1 MHTKILGFDIGIAS
15 IGWAFV
21 ENGELRDCGVRIF
34 TKAENPKTGDS
45 LALPRREARSTRKR
59 LSRRKSRL
67 EMLKRLLAKEWGL
80 CYQDYISADGELPKA
95 FSGTNLTN
103 PYALRYEALERALSK
118 EELARVILHIAKHR
132 GYSNNNTRLVGN
144 DESKKKEQGKIQ
156 KALQEN
162 SLKVAKYRTI
172 GEYFYKEF
180 CEVWIGD
187 QWIPCKEVRD
197 KSTESAANGEV
208 GNTMAE
214 SLVIKNPHH
223 AFGAKVRAI
232 KPIRNKSGAYE
243 NCMLQADL
251 YRELELIFAR
261 QKELGFPKIGDSQSG
276 QFLGDCAKQ
285 MRDCTKQETHKKG
298 ARFSLT
304 KEFLDE
310 IFQIAFYRRPL
321 KDFSHL
327 VGKCTFYPD
336 EFRAP
341 KCSLSAVEFITL
353 SKTINV
359 LTYISKESGEVYS
372 KGQYKQMLDSV
383 FKAVCEKGSLSFAQ
397 LRKILHIDERIRF
410 KEVDYMARKSK
421 NTNGD
426 STHKQKTSNPET
438 KKFIEHKNLKKFC
451 EILGAIAGDR
461 ALADSI
467 ARDMTLIKD
476 EEELAKKLR
485 TYRRLS
491 EEQIAQLMP
500 MDFSGHINLS
510 LKALS
515 EILPFMREGMRYDEA
530 CKLAGLKAR
539 HNDKKS
545 KFLPPFCE
553 SIYADE
559 LTNPVVHRAIAEYRK
574 ILNALIAKYG
584 SVHKIHIE
592 LTRDVGK
599 NFQEREKYKKEI
611 ESNHQAR
618 VQAMQECEKLGLTLS
633 EGNILKLRLFRE
645 QNEICVYSG
654 RKITLANLKEQGAL
668 EIDHILPYSRSSDD
682 SYMNKV
688 LVFTNENQNK
698 GNKTPY
704 EAFGGDSQK
713 WGEIESLALRSGY
726 PKKKAKRILDKGF
739 GDREAGFKSRNIVD
753 SGYIARLIANYT
765 KEYLKFLPLD
775 SHENTALI
783 AGEKDSKIHV
793 EAVKGMLTATMRHFW
808 GLGSKNRYEHTHHAI
823 DAIIIAYINAAMI
836 QRFSQFRQNQ
846 ESLKARFY
854 AKELAKEE
862 FKTQRAFFEPFS
874 GFREQVLA
882 KVGQIFVSRP
892 PRKRARGALHE
903 ETFYQEQNGKL
914 FYWQRKSEQEIA
926 EEQKGLPEK
935 EWKQISKYK
944 KKFSKRD
951 YGSSEG
957 VKKALALGKIRQIGT
972 KIVVNGPMVRVDIF
986 KHKKSGRFYAVPIY
1000 TMDFALGI
1008 LPNKAVVSGKDN
1020 DRIIKDW
1027 LEMDSNYEFCFSLF
1041 KDDLIE
1047 VQKRDMEK
1055 PELAYFVSLDA
1066 SDGRIKVRHHCNDI
1080 TKINEN
1086 QKKLFSEAI
1095 EKEVVGRGSIQNLKV
1110 FKKYKVSP
1118 LGEIKEAKY
1127 EPRQPI
1133 ALKTSPKKHR
1143 KQNNAQ

>member
-21 ENGELRDCGVRIF
+21 ENGELKDCGVRIF

-45 LALPRREARSTRKR
+45 LAMPRREARSVRRR
-59 LSRRKSRL
+59 LARRKGRL
-67 EMLKRLLAKEWGL
+67 ETLKRLLAKEWDL
-80 CYQDYISADGELPKA
+80 CYEDYIAADGELPKA
-95 FSGTNLTN
+95 FMGKNLNN
-103 PYALRYEALERALSK
+103 PYVLRYEALQRILSK
-118 EELARVILHIAKHR
+118 EEFARVVLHIAKHR
-132 GYSNNNTRLVGN
+132 GYGN
-144 DESKKKEQGKIQ
+144 KNAKMTKSEDSKREQGKILS
-156 KALQEN
+156 ALATN
-162 SLKVAKYRTI
+162 ASAIARYRTV

-180 CEVWIGD
+180 CEV
-187 QWIPCKEVRD
+187 
-197 KSTESAANGEV
+197 
-208 GNTMAE
+208 
-214 SLVIKNPHH
+214 IKNPQ
-223 AFGAKVRAI
+223 GLNTNEYCTQPKVRVL
-232 KPIRNKSGAYE
+232 KPIRNKGGEYT
-243 NCMLQADL
+243 NCILQEDL
-251 YRELELIFAR
+251 QRGLRCIFEH
-261 QKELGFPKIGDSQSG
+261 QKGFGFPITQEFQDKI
-276 QFLGDCAKQ
+276 
-285 MRDCTKQETHKKG
+285 
-298 ARFSLT
+298 
-304 KEFLDE
+304 
-310 IFQIAFYRRPL
+310 L
-321 KDFSHL
+321 KIFSHL

-372 KGQYKQMLDSV
+372 KGQYEQMLDSV

-421 NTNGD
+421 NTSGD

-451 EILGAIAGDR
+451 EILGAIVGDR

-476 EEELAKKLR
+476 EEGLAKKLR

-611 ESNHQAR
+611 ESNYKAR

-668 EIDHILPYSRSSDD
+668 EIDHIWPYSRSSDD

-783 AGEKDSKIHV
+783 TGEKDSKIHV

-808 GLGSKNRYEHTHHAI
+808 GLGSKNRYEHTHHAV

-846 ESLKARFY
+846 ESLRARFY

-862 FKTQRAFFEPFS
+862 FKTQRAFFEPFR

-903 ETFYQEQNGKL
+903 ETFYSIDDKKLSETYGGK
-914 FYWQRKSEQEIA
+914 
-926 EEQKGLPEK
+926 
-935 EWKQISKYK
+935 
-944 KKFSKRD
+944 
-951 YGSSEG
+951 EG
-957 VKKALALGKIRQIGT
+957 VQRALSLGKIRQIGT
-972 KIVVNGPMVRVDIF
+972 KIVANGPMVRVDF
-986 KHKKSGRFYAVPIY
+986 
-1000 TMDFALGI
+1000 
-1008 LPNKAVVSGKDN
+1008 
-1020 DRIIKDW
+1020 
-1027 LEMDSNYEFCFSLF
+1027 
-1041 KDDLIE
+1041 
-1047 VQKRDMEK
+1047 
-1055 PELAYFVSLDA
+1055 
-1066 SDGRIKVRHHCNDI
+1066 
-1080 TKINEN
+1080 
-1086 QKKLFSEAI
+1086 
-1095 EKEVVGRGSIQNLKV
+1095 
-1110 FKKYKVSP
+1110 
-1118 LGEIKEAKY
+1118 
-1127 EPRQPI
+1127 
-1133 ALKTSPKKHR
+1133 
-1143 KQNNAQ
+1143 

>member
-1 MHTKILGFDIGIAS
+1 MKILVFDIGIAS

-21 ENGELRDCGVRIF
+21 ENGELRDCGARIF

-45 LALPRREARSTRKR
+45 LAMPRREARSVRRR
-59 LSRRKSRL
+59 LARRKGRL
-67 EMLKRLLAKEWGL
+67 ETLKRLLAKEWDL
-80 CYQDYISADGELPKA
+80 CYEDYIAADGELPKA
-95 FSGTNLTN
+95 FMGKNLNN
-103 PYALRYEALERALSK
+103 PYVLRYEALQRLLSK
-118 EELARVILHIAKHR
+118 EELVRVVLHIAKHR
-132 GYSNNNTRLVGN
+132 GYGN
-144 DESKKKEQGKIQ
+144 KNAKITKSEESKREQGKILS
-156 KALQEN
+156 ALATN
-162 SLKVAKYRTI
+162 ASAIARYRTV

-180 CEVWIGD
+180 CEVIKKPQGL
-187 QWIPCKEVRD
+187 
-197 KSTESAANGEV
+197 STNEHY
-208 GNTMAE
+208 TQ
-214 SLVIKNPHH
+214 P
-223 AFGAKVRAI
+223 KVRVL
-232 KPIRNKSGAYE
+232 KPIRNKGGEYT
-243 NCMLQADL
+243 NCILQEDL
-251 YRELELIFAR
+251 QRELRCIFEH
-261 QKELGFPKIGDSQSG
+261 QKGFGFPITQEFQDKI
-276 QFLGDCAKQ
+276 LK
-285 MRDCTKQETHKKG
+285 
-298 ARFSLT
+298 
-304 KEFLDE
+304 
-310 IFQIAFYRRPL
+310 IAFYQRPL

-372 KGQYKQMLDSV
+372 KGQYEQMLDSV

-451 EILGAIAGDR
+451 EILSEIAGDR

-530 CKLAGLKAR
+530 CKLAGLKVR

-611 ESNHQAR
+611 ESNYKAR

-633 EGNILKLRLFRE
+633 EGNILKLRLFME
-645 QNEICVYSG
+645 QNGICVYSG

-739 GDREAGFKSRNIVD
+739 GDREAGFKRRNIVD

-903 ETFYQEQNGKL
+903 ETFYSIDDKKLSETYGGK
-914 FYWQRKSEQEIA
+914 
-926 EEQKGLPEK
+926 
-935 EWKQISKYK
+935 
-944 KKFSKRD
+944 
-951 YGSSEG
+951 EG
-957 VKKALALGKIRQIGT
+957 VQRALSLGKIRQIGT
-972 KIVVNGPMVRVDIF
+972 KIVANGPMVRVDIF
-986 KHKKSGRFYAVPIY
+986 KHKQSGRFYAVPIY

-1008 LPNKAVVSGKDN
+1008 LPNKAVVSGKDK

-1041 KDDLIE
+1041 KDDVIE

-1055 PELAYFVSLDA
+1055 PELAYFVSLNTSSA
-1066 SDGRIKVRHHCNDI
+1066 SIALVKHDNKFE
-1080 TKINEN
+1080 TLTSN
-1086 QKKLFSEAI
+1086 QAKLFSNA
-1095 EKEVVGRGSIQNLKV
+1095 KEHNVIVESLGIQNLKV

>member
-1 MHTKILGFDIGIAS
+1 MKILGFDIGIAS

-45 LALPRREARSTRKR
+45 LAMPRREARSVRRR
-59 LSRRKSRL
+59 LARRKGRL
-67 EMLKRLLAKEWGL
+67 ETLKRLLAKEWDL
-80 CYQDYISADGELPKA
+80 CYEDYIAADGELPKA
-95 FSGTNLTN
+95 FMGTNLNN
-103 PYALRYEALERALSK
+103 PYVLRYEALQRILSK

-132 GYSNNNTRLVGN
+132 GYGNKNTKMTKSE
-144 DESKKKEQGKIQ
+144 DSKREQGKILS
-156 KALQEN
+156 ALATN
-162 SLKVAKYRTI
+162 ASAIAHYRTV

-180 CEVWIGD
+180 CEV
-187 QWIPCKEVRD
+187 
-197 KSTESAANGEV
+197 
-208 GNTMAE
+208 
-214 SLVIKNPHH
+214 IKNPQGLNTNEHCIQS
-223 AFGAKVRAI
+223 KVRVL
-232 KPIRNKSGAYE
+232 KPIRNKGGEYT
-243 NCMLQADL
+243 NCILQEDL
-251 YRELELIFAR
+251 QRELRCIFEY
-261 QKELGFPKIGDSQSG
+261 QKGFGFPITQEFQDKI
-276 QFLGDCAKQ
+276 LK
-285 MRDCTKQETHKKG
+285 
-298 ARFSLT
+298 
-304 KEFLDE
+304 
-310 IFQIAFYRRPL
+310 IAFYQRPL

-372 KGQYKQMLDSV
+372 KGQYEQMLDSV

-451 EILGAIAGDR
+451 EILSEIAGDR

-476 EEELAKKLR
+476 EEELAQKLHG
-485 TYRRLS
+485 YGKFS
-491 EEQIAQLMP
+491 QEQITQLSALN
-500 MDFSGHINLS
+500 FSHHINLS

-515 EILPFMREGMRYDEA
+515 EILPSMREGMRYDEA
-530 CKLAGLKAR
+530 CQKAKLQAK

-611 ESNHQAR
+611 ESNYKAR

-645 QNEICVYSG
+645 QNERCVYSG

-739 GDREAGFKSRNIVD
+739 GDREAGFKRRNIVD

-808 GLGSKNRYEHTHHAI
+808 GLGSKNRYEHTHHAV

-903 ETFYQEQNGKL
+903 ETFYSIDDKKLSETYGGK
-914 FYWQRKSEQEIA
+914 
-926 EEQKGLPEK
+926 
-935 EWKQISKYK
+935 
-944 KKFSKRD
+944 
-951 YGSSEG
+951 EG
-957 VKKALALGKIRQIGT
+957 VQRALSLGKIRQIGT
-972 KIVVNGPMVRVDIF
+972 KIVANGPMVRVDIF
-986 KHKKSGRFYAVPIY
+986 KHKQSGRFYAVPIY

-1008 LPNKAVVSGKDN
+1008 LPNKAVVSGKDTKSKV
-1020 DRIIKDW
+1020 IKDW
-1027 LEMDSNYEFCFSLF
+1027 LEMDSCYEFCFSLF

-1086 QKKLFSEAI
+1086 QKNLFSEAI

>member
-1 MHTKILGFDIGIAS
+1 MKILGFDIGIAS

-21 ENGELRDCGVRIF
+21 ENGELKDCGVRIF

-45 LALPRREARSTRKR
+45 LAMPRREARSVRRR
-59 LSRRKSRL
+59 LARRKGRL
-67 EMLKRLLAKEWGL
+67 ETLKRLLAKEWDL
-80 CYQDYISADGELPKA
+80 CYEDYIAADGELPKA
-95 FSGTNLTN
+95 FMGKNLNN
-103 PYALRYEALERALSK
+103 PYVLRYEALQRLLSK
-118 EELARVILHIAKHR
+118 EELVRVVLHIAKHR
-132 GYSNNNTRLVGN
+132 GYGN
-144 DESKKKEQGKIQ
+144 KNAKITKSEESKREQGKILS
-156 KALQEN
+156 ALATN
-162 SLKVAKYRTI
+162 ASAIARYRTV

-180 CEVWIGD
+180 CEV
-187 QWIPCKEVRD
+187 
-197 KSTESAANGEV
+197 
-208 GNTMAE
+208 
-214 SLVIKNPHH
+214 IKNPQGLSTNEHYTQS
-223 AFGAKVRAI
+223 KVRVL
-232 KPIRNKSGAYE
+232 KPIRNKGGEYT
-243 NCMLQADL
+243 NCILQEDL
-251 YRELELIFAR
+251 QRELRCIFEH
-261 QKELGFPKIGDSQSG
+261 QKGFGFPITQEFQDKI
-276 QFLGDCAKQ
+276 LK
-285 MRDCTKQETHKKG
+285 
-298 ARFSLT
+298 
-304 KEFLDE
+304 
-310 IFQIAFYRRPL
+310 IAFYQRSL

-327 VGKCTFYPD
+327 VGKCTFYSD
-336 EFRAP
+336 EPRAP
-341 KCSLSAVEFITL
+341 KFSLSAIEFITKA
-353 SKTINV
+353 KTIN
-359 LTYISKESGEVYS
+359 LLASIAKESGEVWD
-372 KGQYKQMLDSV
+372 KEQWRERLDSV
-383 FKAVCEKGSLSFAQ
+383 FNAVCERGNLTFAQ
-397 LRKILHIDERIRF
+397 MRKILKIDERIQF
-410 KEVDYMARKSK
+410 KEVDYTAK
-421 NTNGD
+421 
-426 STHKQKTSNPET
+426 NPEN
-438 KKFIEHKNLKKFC
+438 KKFVEFKNLKKFC
-451 EILGAIAGDR
+451 EILSEIAGDR

-476 EEELAKKLR
+476 EEKLAQKLR
-485 TYRRLS
+485 GYGKFS
-491 EEQIAQLMP
+491 QEQITQLSAL
-500 MDFSGHINLS
+500 DFSHHINLS

-611 ESNHQAR
+611 ESNYKAR

-633 EGNILKLRLFRE
+633 EGNILKLRLFME
-645 QNEICVYSG
+645 QNGICVYSG

-753 SGYIARLIANYT
+753 SGYIVRLIANYT

-793 EAVKGMLTATMRHFW
+793 EAVKGMLTAAMRHFW

-874 GFREQVLA
+874 GFRERVLA

-903 ETFYQEQNGKL
+903 ETFYSIDDKKLSETYGGK
-914 FYWQRKSEQEIA
+914 
-926 EEQKGLPEK
+926 
-935 EWKQISKYK
+935 
-944 KKFSKRD
+944 
-951 YGSSEG
+951 EG
-957 VKKALALGKIRQIGT
+957 VQRALSLGKIRQIGT
-972 KIVVNGPMVRVDIF
+972 KIVANGPMVRVDIF

-1055 PELAYFVSLDA
+1055 PELAYFVSLNTSSA
-1066 SDGRIKVRHHCNDI
+1066 SIALVKHDNKFE
-1080 TKINEN
+1080 TLTSN
-1086 QKKLFSEAI
+1086 QAKLFSNA
-1095 EKEVVGRGSIQNLKV
+1095 KENNVIAEGLGIQNLKV

>member
-1 MHTKILGFDIGIAS
+1 M
-15 IGWAFV
+15 
-21 ENGELRDCGVRIF
+21 
-34 TKAENPKTGDS
+34 
-45 LALPRREARSTRKR
+45 
-59 LSRRKSRL
+59 
-67 EMLKRLLAKEWGL
+67 
-80 CYQDYISADGELPKA
+80 
-95 FSGTNLTN
+95 
-103 PYALRYEALERALSK
+103 
-118 EELARVILHIAKHR
+118 
-132 GYSNNNTRLVGN
+132 
-144 DESKKKEQGKIQ
+144 
-156 KALQEN
+156 
-162 SLKVAKYRTI
+162 
-172 GEYFYKEF
+172 
-180 CEVWIGD
+180 
-187 QWIPCKEVRD
+187 
-197 KSTESAANGEV
+197 
-208 GNTMAE
+208 
-214 SLVIKNPHH
+214 
-223 AFGAKVRAI
+223 
-232 KPIRNKSGAYE
+232 
-243 NCMLQADL
+243 
-251 YRELELIFAR
+251 
-261 QKELGFPKIGDSQSG
+261 
-276 QFLGDCAKQ
+276 
-285 MRDCTKQETHKKG
+285 
-298 ARFSLT
+298 
-304 KEFLDE
+304 
-310 IFQIAFYRRPL
+310 
-321 KDFSHL
+321 
-327 VGKCTFYPD
+327 
-336 EFRAP
+336 
-341 KCSLSAVEFITL
+341 
-353 SKTINV
+353 
-359 LTYISKESGEVYS
+359 
-372 KGQYKQMLDSV
+372 
-383 FKAVCEKGSLSFAQ
+383 
-397 LRKILHIDERIRF
+397 RKILKIDERIQF
-410 KEVDYMARKSK
+410 KEVDYTAK
-421 NTNGD
+421 
-426 STHKQKTSNPET
+426 NPEN
-438 KKFIEHKNLKKFC
+438 KKFVEFKNLKKFC
-451 EILGAIAGDR
+451 EILGAIIGDR

-476 EEELAKKLR
+476 EEKLAQKLR
-485 TYRRLS
+485 GYGKFS
-491 EEQIAQLMP
+491 QEQITQLSALN
-500 MDFSGHINLS
+500 FSHHINLS

-530 CKLAGLKAR
+530 CQEAKLQAK

-545 KFLPPFCE
+545 KFLPPFCG

-584 SVHKIHIE
+584 NVHKIHIE

-611 ESNHQAR
+611 ESNYKAR

-633 EGNILKLRLFRE
+633 EGNILKLRLFME
-645 QNEICVYSG
+645 QNERCVYSG

-903 ETFYQEQNGKL
+903 ETFYSIDDKKLSETYGGK
-914 FYWQRKSEQEIA
+914 
-926 EEQKGLPEK
+926 
-935 EWKQISKYK
+935 
-944 KKFSKRD
+944 
-951 YGSSEG
+951 EG
-957 VKKALALGKIRQIGT
+957 VQRALSLGKIRQIGT
-972 KIVVNGPMVRVDIF
+972 KIVANGPMVRVDIF

-1008 LPNKAVVSGKDN
+1008 LPNKAVVSGKDK

-1041 KDDLIE
+1041 KDDVIE
-1047 VQKRDMEK
+1047 VQKKDMEK
-1055 PELAYFVSLDA
+1055 PELAYFVSLNTSSA
-1066 SDGRIKVRHHCNDI
+1066 SIALVKHDNKFE
-1080 TKINEN
+1080 TLTSN
-1086 QKKLFSEAI
+1086 QAKLFSNA
-1095 EKEVVGRGSIQNLKV
+1095 KENNVIAESLGIQNLKV

>member
-1 MHTKILGFDIGIAS
+1 MKILGFDIGIAS

-21 ENGELRDCGVRIF
+21 ENGELKDCGVRIF

-45 LALPRREARSTRKR
+45 LAMPRREARSVRRR
-59 LSRRKSRL
+59 LARRKGRL
-67 EMLKRLLAKEWGL
+67 ETLKRLLAKEWDL
-80 CYQDYISADGELPKA
+80 CYEDYIAADGELPKA
-95 FSGTNLTN
+95 FMGKNLNN
-103 PYALRYEALERALSK
+103 PYVLRYEALQRLLSK

-132 GYSNNNTRLVGN
+132 GYGN
-144 DESKKKEQGKIQ
+144 KNAKITKSEESKRGQGKILS
-156 KALQEN
+156 ALATN
-162 SLKVAKYRTI
+162 ASAIAHYRTV

-180 CEVWIGD
+180 CEVIKKPQD
-187 QWIPCKEVRD
+187 L
-197 KSTESAANGEV
+197 STNEHY
-208 GNTMAE
+208 TQ
-214 SLVIKNPHH
+214 P
-223 AFGAKVRAI
+223 KVRVL
-232 KPIRNKSGAYE
+232 KPIRNKGGEYT
-243 NCMLQADL
+243 NCILQEDL
-251 YRELELIFAR
+251 QRELRCIFEH
-261 QKELGFPKIGDSQSG
+261 QKGFGFPITQEFQDKI
-276 QFLGDCAKQ
+276 LK
-285 MRDCTKQETHKKG
+285 
-298 ARFSLT
+298 
-304 KEFLDE
+304 
-310 IFQIAFYRRPL
+310 IAFYQRSL

-336 EFRAP
+336 EPRAP
-341 KCSLSAVEFITL
+341 KFSLSAIEFIT
-353 SKTINV
+353 KAKAIN
-359 LTYISKESGEVYS
+359 LLASIAKESGEVWD
-372 KGQYKQMLDSV
+372 KEQWRERLDFV
-383 FKAVCEKGSLSFAQ
+383 FSAVCERGNLTFAQ
-397 LRKILHIDERIRF
+397 MRKILKIDERIQF

-451 EILGAIAGDR
+451 EILGAIVGDR

-530 CKLAGLKAR
+530 CKLAGLKVR

-599 NFQEREKYKKEI
+599 NFQEREKYKKDI
-611 ESNHQAR
+611 ESNYKAR

-633 EGNILKLRLFRE
+633 EGNILKLRLFME
-645 QNEICVYSG
+645 QNGICVYSG

-739 GDREAGFKSRNIVD
+739 GDREAGFKRRNIVD

-808 GLGSKNRYEHTHHAI
+808 GLGSKNRYEHTHHAV

-862 FKTQRAFFEPFS
+862 FKTQRAFFEPFR

-882 KVGQIFVSRP
+882 KVGKIFVSRP

-903 ETFYQEQNGKL
+903 ETFYSIDDKKLSETYGGK
-914 FYWQRKSEQEIA
+914 
-926 EEQKGLPEK
+926 
-935 EWKQISKYK
+935 
-944 KKFSKRD
+944 
-951 YGSSEG
+951 EG
-957 VKKALALGKIRQIGT
+957 VQRALSLGKIRQIGT
-972 KIVVNGPMVRVDIF
+972 KIVANGPMVRVDIF

-1008 LPNKAVVSGKDN
+1008 LPNKAVVSGKDTKSKV
-1020 DRIIKDW
+1020 IKDW

-1047 VQKRDMEK
+1047 VQKSDMEK

>member
-1 MHTKILGFDIGIAS
+1 MKILGFDIGITS

-45 LALPRREARSTRKR
+45 LAMPRREARSVRRR
-59 LSRRKSRL
+59 LARRKGRL
-67 EMLKRLLAKEWGL
+67 ETLKRLLAKEWDL
-80 CYQDYISADGELPKA
+80 CYEDYIAADGELPKA
-95 FSGTNLTN
+95 FMGKNLNN
-103 PYALRYEALERALSK
+103 PYVLRYEALQRILSK
-118 EELARVILHIAKHR
+118 EEFARVVLHIAKHR
-132 GYSNNNTRLVGN
+132 GYGNKNTKMTKSE
-144 DESKKKEQGKIQ
+144 ESKREQGKILS
-156 KALQEN
+156 ALATN
-162 SLKVAKYRTI
+162 ASAIAHYRTV

-180 CEVWIGD
+180 CEV
-187 QWIPCKEVRD
+187 
-197 KSTESAANGEV
+197 
-208 GNTMAE
+208 
-214 SLVIKNPHH
+214 IKNPQGLNTNEHCIQS
-223 AFGAKVRAI
+223 KVRVL
-232 KPIRNKSGAYE
+232 KPIRNKGGEYT
-243 NCMLQADL
+243 NCILQEDL
-251 YRELELIFAR
+251 QRELRCIFEY
-261 QKELGFPKIGDSQSG
+261 QKGFGFPITQEFQDKI
-276 QFLGDCAKQ
+276 LK
-285 MRDCTKQETHKKG
+285 
-298 ARFSLT
+298 
-304 KEFLDE
+304 
-310 IFQIAFYRRPL
+310 IAFYQRPL

-372 KGQYKQMLDSV
+372 KGQYEQMLDSV
-383 FKAVCEKGSLSFAQ
+383 FNAVCEKGSLSFVQ

-421 NTNGD
+421 NTSGD

-451 EILGAIAGDR
+451 EILSEIAGDR

-467 ARDMTLIKD
+467 ARDITLIKD
-476 EEELAKKLR
+476 EEKLAQKLR
-485 TYRRLS
+485 GYGKFS
-491 EEQIAQLMP
+491 QEQITQLSAL
-500 MDFSGHINLS
+500 DFSHHINLS

-611 ESNHQAR
+611 ESNYKAR

-903 ETFYQEQNGKL
+903 ETFYSIDDKKLSETYGGKKGV
-914 FYWQRKSEQEIA
+914 QR
-926 EEQKGLPEK
+926 
-935 EWKQISKYK
+935 
-944 KKFSKRD
+944 
-951 YGSSEG
+951 
-957 VKKALALGKIRQIGT
+957 ALSLGKIRQIGT
-972 KIVVNGPMVRVDIF
+972 KIMANGPMVRVDIF
-986 KHKKSGRFYAVPIY
+986 KHKQSGRFYAVPIY

-1027 LEMDSNYEFCFSLF
+1027 LEMDSCYEFCFSLF

-1086 QKKLFSEAI
+1086 QKNLFSEAI

>member
-1 MHTKILGFDIGIAS
+1 MKILGFDIGIAS

-45 LALPRREARSTRKR
+45 LAMPRREARSVRRR
-59 LSRRKSRL
+59 LARRKGRL
-67 EMLKRLLAKEWGL
+67 ETLKRLLAKEWDL
-80 CYQDYISADGELPKA
+80 CYEDYIAADGELPKA
-95 FSGTNLTN
+95 FMGKNLNN
-103 PYALRYEALERALSK
+103 PYVLRYEALQRLLSK
-118 EELARVILHIAKHR
+118 EDLARVILHIAKHR
-132 GYSNNNTRLVGN
+132 GYGN
-144 DESKKKEQGKIQ
+144 KNAKITKSEESKREQGKILS
-156 KALQEN
+156 ALATN
-162 SLKVAKYRTI
+162 ASAIARYRTV

-180 CEVWIGD
+180 CEV
-187 QWIPCKEVRD
+187 
-197 KSTESAANGEV
+197 
-208 GNTMAE
+208 
-214 SLVIKNPHH
+214 IKNPQ
-223 AFGAKVRAI
+223 GLNTNENCTQPKVRVL
-232 KPIRNKSGAYE
+232 KPIRNKGGEYT
-243 NCMLQADL
+243 NCILQEDL
-251 YRELELIFAR
+251 QRELRCIFEH
-261 QKELGFPKIGDSQSG
+261 QKGFGFPITQEFQDKI
-276 QFLGDCAKQ
+276 LK
-285 MRDCTKQETHKKG
+285 
-298 ARFSLT
+298 
-304 KEFLDE
+304 
-310 IFQIAFYRRPL
+310 IAFYQRSL

-336 EFRAP
+336 EPRAP
-341 KCSLSAVEFITL
+341 KFSLSAIEFIV
-353 SKTINV
+353 KAKVIN
-359 LTYISKESGEVYS
+359 LLASIAKESGEVWD
-372 KGQYKQMLDSV
+372 KEQWRERLDSV
-383 FKAVCEKGSLSFAQ
+383 FSAVCERVNLTFAQ
-397 LRKILHIDERIRF
+397 MRKILKIDERIQF
-410 KEVDYMARKSK
+410 KEVDYTAK
-421 NTNGD
+421 
-426 STHKQKTSNPET
+426 NPEN
-438 KKFIEHKNLKKFC
+438 KKFVEFKNLKKFC
-451 EILGAIAGDR
+451 EILGAIVGDR

-467 ARDMTLIKD
+467 ARDITLTKD
-476 EEELAKKLR
+476 EEKLAQKLR
-485 TYRRLS
+485 GYGKFS
-491 EEQIAQLMP
+491 QEQITQLGALN
-500 MDFSGHINLS
+500 FSHHINLS

-530 CKLAGLKAR
+530 CQEAKLQAK
-539 HNDKKS
+539 HNDEKS

-584 SVHKIHIE
+584 SVHKIYIE

-611 ESNHQAR
+611 ESNYKAR

-633 EGNILKLRLFRE
+633 KGNILKLRLFME
-645 QNEICVYSG
+645 QNGICVYSG

-808 GLGSKNRYEHTHHAI
+808 GLGSKNRYEHTHHAV

-862 FKTQRAFFEPFS
+862 FKTQRAFFEPFR

-903 ETFYQEQNGKL
+903 ETFYSIDDKKLSETYGGK
-914 FYWQRKSEQEIA
+914 
-926 EEQKGLPEK
+926 
-935 EWKQISKYK
+935 
-944 KKFSKRD
+944 
-951 YGSSEG
+951 EG
-957 VKKALALGKIRQIGT
+957 VQRALSLGKIRQIGT
-972 KIVVNGPMVRVDIF
+972 KIVANGPMVRVDIF

-1008 LPNKAVVSGKDN
+1008 LPNKAVVSGKDTKSKV
-1020 DRIIKDW
+1020 IKDW

-1086 QKKLFSEAI
+1086 QKNLFSEAI

>member
-1 MHTKILGFDIGIAS
+1 MKILGFDIGIAS

-45 LALPRREARSTRKR
+45 LAMPRREARSVRRR
-59 LSRRKSRL
+59 LARRKGRL
-67 EMLKRLLAKEWGL
+67 ETLKRLLAKEWDL
-80 CYQDYISADGELPKA
+80 CYEDYIAADGELPKA
-95 FSGTNLTN
+95 FMGKNLNN
-103 PYALRYEALERALSK
+103 PYVLRYEALQRLLSK
-118 EELARVILHIAKHR
+118 EELVRVVLHIAKHR
-132 GYSNNNTRLVGN
+132 GYGN
-144 DESKKKEQGKIQ
+144 KNAKITKSEESKREQGKILS
-156 KALQEN
+156 ALATN
-162 SLKVAKYRTI
+162 VSAIARYRTV

-180 CEVWIGD
+180 CEV
-187 QWIPCKEVRD
+187 
-197 KSTESAANGEV
+197 
-208 GNTMAE
+208 
-214 SLVIKNPHH
+214 IKNPQ
-223 AFGAKVRAI
+223 GLNTNENCTQPKVRVL
-232 KPIRNKSGAYE
+232 KPIRNKGGEYT
-243 NCMLQADL
+243 NCILQEDL
-251 YRELELIFAR
+251 QRELRCIFEH
-261 QKELGFPKIGDSQSG
+261 QKGFGFPITQEFQDKI
-276 QFLGDCAKQ
+276 LK
-285 MRDCTKQETHKKG
+285 
-298 ARFSLT
+298 
-304 KEFLDE
+304 
-310 IFQIAFYRRPL
+310 IAFYQRPL

-336 EFRAP
+336 EPRAP
-341 KCSLSAVEFITL
+341 KFSLSAIEFIT
-353 SKTINV
+353 KAKAIN
-359 LTYISKESGEVYS
+359 LFASIAKESGEVWD
-372 KGQYKQMLDSV
+372 KEQWRERLDSV
-383 FKAVCEKGSLSFAQ
+383 FNAVCEKGSLSFAQ

-410 KEVDYMARKSK
+410 KEVDYTAK
-421 NTNGD
+421 
-426 STHKQKTSNPET
+426 NPEN
-438 KKFIEHKNLKKFC
+438 KKFVEFKNLKKFC

-467 ARDMTLIKD
+467 ARDMTLVKD
-476 EEELAKKLR
+476 EEKLAQKLR
-485 TYRRLS
+485 GYGKFS
-491 EEQIAQLMP
+491 QEQIMQLSAL
-500 MDFSGHINLS
+500 DFSHHINLS

-515 EILPFMREGMRYDEA
+515 EILSFMREGMRYDEA

-584 SVHKIHIE
+584 SAHKIHIE

-611 ESNHQAR
+611 GSNYKAR

-793 EAVKGMLTATMRHFW
+793 EAVNGMLTATMRHFW

-862 FKTQRAFFEPFS
+862 FKTQRAFFEPFR

-903 ETFYQEQNGKL
+903 ETFYSIDDKKLSETYGGK
-914 FYWQRKSEQEIA
+914 
-926 EEQKGLPEK
+926 
-935 EWKQISKYK
+935 
-944 KKFSKRD
+944 
-951 YGSSEG
+951 EG
-957 VKKALALGKIRQIGT
+957 VQRALSLGKIRQIGT
-972 KIVVNGPMVRVDIF
+972 KIVANGPMVRVDIF
-986 KHKKSGRFYAVPIY
+986 KHKQSGRFYAVPIY

>member
-1 MHTKILGFDIGIAS
+1 MKILGFDIGIAS

-21 ENGELRDCGVRIF
+21 ENGELKDCGVRIF

-45 LALPRREARSTRKR
+45 LAMPRREARSVRRR
-59 LSRRKSRL
+59 LARRKGRL
-67 EMLKRLLAKEWGL
+67 ETLKRLLAKEWDL
-80 CYQDYISADGELPKA
+80 CYEDYIAADGELPKA
-95 FSGTNLTN
+95 FIGKNLNN
-103 PYALRYEALERALSK
+103 PYVLRYEALQRLLSK
-118 EELARVILHIAKHR
+118 EELVRVVLHIAKHR
-132 GYSNNNTRLVGN
+132 GYGN
-144 DESKKKEQGKIQ
+144 KNAKITKSEESKREQGKILS
-156 KALQEN
+156 ALATN
-162 SLKVAKYRTI
+162 ASAIARYRTV

-180 CEVWIGD
+180 CEV
-187 QWIPCKEVRD
+187 
-197 KSTESAANGEV
+197 
-208 GNTMAE
+208 
-214 SLVIKNPHH
+214 IKNLQGLSTNEHYTQP
-223 AFGAKVRAI
+223 KVRVL
-232 KPIRNKSGAYE
+232 KPIRNKGGEYT
-243 NCMLQADL
+243 NCILQEDL
-251 YRELELIFAR
+251 QRELQCIFEH
-261 QKELGFPKIGDSQSG
+261 QKGFGFPITQEFQDKI
-276 QFLGDCAKQ
+276 LK
-285 MRDCTKQETHKKG
+285 
-298 ARFSLT
+298 
-304 KEFLDE
+304 
-310 IFQIAFYRRPL
+310 IAFYQRSL

-336 EFRAP
+336 EPRAP
-341 KCSLSAVEFITL
+341 KFSLSAIEFITKA
-353 SKTINV
+353 KTIN
-359 LTYISKESGEVYS
+359 LLASIAKESGEVWD
-372 KGQYKQMLDSV
+372 KEQWRERLDSV
-383 FKAVCEKGSLSFAQ
+383 FNAVCERGNLTFAQ
-397 LRKILHIDERIRF
+397 MRKILKIDERIQF
-410 KEVDYMARKSK
+410 KEVDYTAK
-421 NTNGD
+421 
-426 STHKQKTSNPET
+426 NPEN
-438 KKFIEHKNLKKFC
+438 KKFVEFKNLKKFC
-451 EILGAIAGDR
+451 EILGAIVGDR

-467 ARDMTLIKD
+467 ARDITLIKD
-476 EEELAKKLR
+476 EEELAQKLR
-485 TYRRLS
+485 GYGKFS
-491 EEQIAQLMP
+491 QEQITQLSALN
-500 MDFSGHINLS
+500 FSHHINLS

-611 ESNHQAR
+611 ESNYKAR

-633 EGNILKLRLFRE
+633 EGNILKLRLFME
-645 QNEICVYSG
+645 QNGICVYSG

-739 GDREAGFKSRNIVD
+739 GDREAGFKRRNIVD

-793 EAVKGMLTATMRHFW
+793 EAVNGMLTATMRHFW
-808 GLGSKNRYEHTHHAI
+808 GLGSKNRYEHTHHAV

-862 FKTQRAFFEPFS
+862 FKTQRAFFEPFR

-903 ETFYQEQNGKL
+903 ETFYSIDDKKLSETYGGK
-914 FYWQRKSEQEIA
+914 
-926 EEQKGLPEK
+926 
-935 EWKQISKYK
+935 
-944 KKFSKRD
+944 
-951 YGSSEG
+951 EG
-957 VKKALALGKIRQIGT
+957 VQRALSLGKIRQIGT
-972 KIVVNGPMVRVDIF
+972 KIVANGPMVRVDIF
-986 KHKKSGRFYAVPIY
+986 KHTQSGRFYAVPIY

-1008 LPNKAVVSGKDN
+1008 LPNKAVVSGKDK

-1086 QKKLFSEAI
+1086 QKNLFSEAI

>member
-1 MHTKILGFDIGIAS
+1 MKILGFDIGIAS

-21 ENGELRDCGVRIF
+21 ENGELKDCGVRIF

-45 LALPRREARSTRKR
+45 LAMPRREARSVRRR
-59 LSRRKSRL
+59 LARRKGRL
-67 EMLKRLLAKEWGL
+67 ETLKRLLAKEWDL
-80 CYQDYISADGELPKA
+80 CYEDYIAADGELPKA
-95 FSGTNLTN
+95 FMGKNLNN
-103 PYALRYEALERALSK
+103 PYVLRYEALQRLLSK
-118 EELARVILHIAKHR
+118 EELVRVVLHIAKHR
-132 GYSNNNTRLVGN
+132 GYGN
-144 DESKKKEQGKIQ
+144 KNAKITKSEESKREQGKILS
-156 KALQEN
+156 ALATN
-162 SLKVAKYRTI
+162 ASAIARYRTV

-180 CEVWIGD
+180 CEV
-187 QWIPCKEVRD
+187 
-197 KSTESAANGEV
+197 
-208 GNTMAE
+208 
-214 SLVIKNPHH
+214 IKNPQSLSTNEHYTQS
-223 AFGAKVRAI
+223 KVRVL
-232 KPIRNKSGAYE
+232 KPIRNKGGEYT
-243 NCMLQADL
+243 NCILQEDL
-251 YRELELIFAR
+251 QRELRCIFEH
-261 QKELGFPKIGDSQSG
+261 QKGFGFPITQEFQDKI
-276 QFLGDCAKQ
+276 LK
-285 MRDCTKQETHKKG
+285 
-298 ARFSLT
+298 
-304 KEFLDE
+304 
-310 IFQIAFYRRPL
+310 IAFYQRSL

-372 KGQYKQMLDSV
+372 KGQYEQMLDSV

-410 KEVDYMARKSK
+410 KEVDYTAK
-421 NTNGD
+421 NSEN
-426 STHKQKTSNPET
+426 
-438 KKFIEHKNLKKFC
+438 KKFVEFKNLKKFC
-451 EILGAIAGDR
+451 KILSEIAEDR

-476 EEELAKKLR
+476 EEKLAQKLR
-485 TYRRLS
+485 GYGKFS
-491 EEQIAQLMP
+491 QEQITQLSALN
-500 MDFSGHINLS
+500 FSHHINLS

-530 CKLAGLKAR
+530 CQEAKLQTK

-611 ESNHQAR
+611 ESNYKAR

-633 EGNILKLRLFRE
+633 EGNILKLRLFME
-645 QNEICVYSG
+645 QNGICVYSG

-808 GLGSKNRYEHTHHAI
+808 GLGSKNRYEHTHHAV

-862 FKTQRAFFEPFS
+862 FKTQRAFFEPFR

-903 ETFYQEQNGKL
+903 ETFYSIDDKKLSETYGGK
-914 FYWQRKSEQEIA
+914 
-926 EEQKGLPEK
+926 
-935 EWKQISKYK
+935 
-944 KKFSKRD
+944 
-951 YGSSEG
+951 EG
-957 VKKALALGKIRQIGT
+957 VQRALSLGKIRQIGT
-972 KIVVNGPMVRVDIF
+972 KIVANGPMVRVDIF

-1008 LPNKAVVSGKDN
+1008 LPNKAVVSGKDTKSKV
-1020 DRIIKDW
+1020 IKDW

-1086 QKKLFSEAI
+1086 QKNLFSEAI

-1133 ALKTSPKKHR
+1133 VLKTSPKKHR

>member
-1 MHTKILGFDIGIAS
+1 MKILGFDIGIAS

-21 ENGELRDCGVRIF
+21 ENGELKDCGVRIF

-45 LALPRREARSTRKR
+45 LAMPRREARSVRRR
-59 LSRRKSRL
+59 LARRKGRL
-67 EMLKRLLAKEWGL
+67 ETLKRLLAKEWDL
-80 CYQDYISADGELPKA
+80 CYEDYIAADGELPKA
-95 FSGTNLTN
+95 FMGKNLN
-103 PYALRYEALERALSK
+103 NSYVLRYEALQRILSK

-132 GYSNNNTRLVGN
+132 GYGNKNTKITKSE
-144 DESKKKEQGKIQ
+144 DSKREQGKILS
-156 KALQEN
+156 ALATN
-162 SLKVAKYRTI
+162 ASAIAHYRTV

-180 CEVWIGD
+180 CEV
-187 QWIPCKEVRD
+187 
-197 KSTESAANGEV
+197 
-208 GNTMAE
+208 
-214 SLVIKNPHH
+214 IKNPQGLNTNEHCIQS
-223 AFGAKVRAI
+223 KVRVL
-232 KPIRNKSGAYE
+232 KPIRNKGGEYT
-243 NCMLQADL
+243 NCILQEDL
-251 YRELELIFAR
+251 QRELRCIFEY
-261 QKELGFPKIGDSQSG
+261 QKGFGFPITQEFQDKI
-276 QFLGDCAKQ
+276 LK
-285 MRDCTKQETHKKG
+285 
-298 ARFSLT
+298 
-304 KEFLDE
+304 
-310 IFQIAFYRRPL
+310 IAFYQRPL

-372 KGQYKQMLDSV
+372 KGQYEQMLDSV
-383 FKAVCEKGSLSFAQ
+383 FNAVCEKGSLSFAQ
-397 LRKILHIDERIRF
+397 LRKILHIDERIQF

-421 NTNGD
+421 NTSGD

-438 KKFIEHKNLKKFC
+438 KKFIEHKNLKKFYK
-451 EILGAIAGDR
+451 ILSEIAGDR

-476 EEELAKKLR
+476 EEKLAQKLR
-485 TYRRLS
+485 GYGKFS
-491 EEQIAQLMP
+491 QEQITQLSAL
-500 MDFSGHINLS
+500 DFSHHINLS

-611 ESNHQAR
+611 ESNYKAR

-793 EAVKGMLTATMRHFW
+793 EAVNGMLTATMRHFW

-862 FKTQRAFFEPFS
+862 FKTQRAFFEPFR

-903 ETFYQEQNGKL
+903 ETFYSIDDKKLSETYGGK
-914 FYWQRKSEQEIA
+914 
-926 EEQKGLPEK
+926 
-935 EWKQISKYK
+935 
-944 KKFSKRD
+944 
-951 YGSSEG
+951 EG
-957 VKKALALGKIRQIGT
+957 VQRALSLGKIRQIGT
-972 KIVVNGPMVRVDIF
+972 KIVANGPMVRVDIF

-1055 PELAYFVSLDA
+1055 PELAYFVSLNTSSA
-1066 SDGRIKVRHHCNDI
+1066 SIALVKHDNKFE
-1080 TKINEN
+1080 TLTSN
-1086 QKKLFSEAI
+1086 QAKLFSNA
-1095 EKEVVGRGSIQNLKV
+1095 KENNVIAEGLGIQNLKV

-1127 EPRQPI
+1127 EPRQSI

>member
-1 MHTKILGFDIGIAS
+1 MMKILGFDIGIAS

-21 ENGELRDCGVRIF
+21 ENGELKDCGVRIF

-45 LALPRREARSTRKR
+45 LAMPRREARSVRRR
-59 LSRRKSRL
+59 LARRKGRL
-67 EMLKRLLAKEWGL
+67 ETLKRLLAKEWDL
-80 CYQDYISADGELPKA
+80 CYEDYIAADGELPKA
-95 FSGTNLTN
+95 FMGKNLTN
-103 PYALRYEALERALSK
+103 PYVLRYEALQRLLGK

-132 GYSNNNTRLVGN
+132 GYGN
-144 DESKKKEQGKIQ
+144 KNAKITKSEENKREQGKILS
-156 KALQEN
+156 ALATN
-162 SLKVAKYRTI
+162 ASVIARYRTV

-180 CEVWIGD
+180 CEV
-187 QWIPCKEVRD
+187 
-197 KSTESAANGEV
+197 
-208 GNTMAE
+208 
-214 SLVIKNPHH
+214 IKNPQ
-223 AFGAKVRAI
+223 GLNTNENCTQPKVRVL
-232 KPIRNKSGAYE
+232 KPIRNKGGEYT
-243 NCMLQADL
+243 NCILQEDL
-251 YRELELIFAR
+251 QRELRCIFEH
-261 QKELGFPKIGDSQSG
+261 QKGFGFPITQEFQDKI
-276 QFLGDCAKQ
+276 LK
-285 MRDCTKQETHKKG
+285 
-298 ARFSLT
+298 
-304 KEFLDE
+304 
-310 IFQIAFYRRPL
+310 IAFYQRSL

-336 EFRAP
+336 EPRAP
-341 KCSLSAVEFITL
+341 KFSLSAIEFITKA
-353 SKTINV
+353 KTINLLV
-359 LTYISKESGEVYS
+359 GIVKESGEVWD
-372 KGQYKQMLDSV
+372 KEQWRERLDSV
-383 FKAVCEKGSLSFAQ
+383 FSAVCERGNLTFAQ
-397 LRKILHIDERIRF
+397 MRKILKIDERIQF
-410 KEVDYMARKSK
+410 KEVDYTAK
-421 NTNGD
+421 
-426 STHKQKTSNPET
+426 NPEN
-438 KKFIEHKNLKKFC
+438 KKFVEFKNLKKFC
-451 EILGAIAGDR
+451 EILSEIAGDR

-476 EEELAKKLR
+476 EEELAQKLR
-485 TYRRLS
+485 GYGKFS
-491 EEQIAQLMP
+491 QEQITQLGALN
-500 MDFSGHINLS
+500 FSHHINLS

-515 EILPFMREGMRYDEA
+515 KILPFMREGMRYDEA
-530 CKLAGLKAR
+530 CQEAKLQAK

-545 KFLPPFCE
+545 KFLPPFCG

-584 SVHKIHIE
+584 NVHKIHIE

-611 ESNHQAR
+611 ESNYKAR

-633 EGNILKLRLFRE
+633 EGNILKLRLFME
-645 QNEICVYSG
+645 QNERCVYSG

-903 ETFYQEQNGKL
+903 ETFYSIDDKKLSETYGGK
-914 FYWQRKSEQEIA
+914 
-926 EEQKGLPEK
+926 
-935 EWKQISKYK
+935 
-944 KKFSKRD
+944 
-951 YGSSEG
+951 EG
-957 VKKALALGKIRQIGT
+957 VQRALSLGKIRQIGT
-972 KIVVNGPMVRVDIF
+972 KIVANGPMVRVDIF

-1041 KDDLIE
+1041 KDDVIE
-1047 VQKRDMEK
+1047 VQKKDMEK
-1055 PELAYFVSLDA
+1055 PELAYFVSLNTSSA
-1066 SDGRIKVRHHCNDI
+1066 SIALVKHDNKFE
-1080 TKINEN
+1080 TLTSN
-1086 QKKLFSEAI
+1086 QAKLFSNA
-1095 EKEVVGRGSIQNLKV
+1095 KENNVIAESLGIQNLKV

>member
-1 MHTKILGFDIGIAS
+1 MKILGFDIGIAS

-21 ENGELRDCGVRIF
+21 ENGELKDCGVRIF

-45 LALPRREARSTRKR
+45 LAMPRREARSVRRR
-59 LSRRKSRL
+59 LARRKGRL
-67 EMLKRLLAKEWGL
+67 ETLKRLLAKEWDL
-80 CYQDYISADGELPKA
+80 CYEDYIAADGELPKA
-95 FSGTNLTN
+95 FIGKNLNN
-103 PYALRYEALERALSK
+103 PYVLRYEALQRLLSK
-118 EELARVILHIAKHR
+118 EELVRVVLHIAKHR
-132 GYSNNNTRLVGN
+132 GYGN
-144 DESKKKEQGKIQ
+144 KNAKITKSEESKREQGKILS
-156 KALQEN
+156 ALATN
-162 SLKVAKYRTI
+162 ASAIARYRTV

-180 CEVWIGD
+180 CEV
-187 QWIPCKEVRD
+187 
-197 KSTESAANGEV
+197 
-208 GNTMAE
+208 
-214 SLVIKNPHH
+214 IKNLQGLSTNEHYTQP
-223 AFGAKVRAI
+223 KVRVL
-232 KPIRNKSGAYE
+232 KPIRNKGGEYT
-243 NCMLQADL
+243 NCILQEDL
-251 YRELELIFAR
+251 QRELQCIFEH
-261 QKELGFPKIGDSQSG
+261 QKGFGFPITQEFQDKI
-276 QFLGDCAKQ
+276 LK
-285 MRDCTKQETHKKG
+285 
-298 ARFSLT
+298 
-304 KEFLDE
+304 
-310 IFQIAFYRRPL
+310 IAFYQRSL

-336 EFRAP
+336 EPRAP
-341 KCSLSAVEFITL
+341 KFSLSAIEFITKA
-353 SKTINV
+353 KTIN
-359 LTYISKESGEVYS
+359 LLASIAKESGEVWD
-372 KGQYKQMLDSV
+372 KEQWRERLDSV
-383 FKAVCEKGSLSFAQ
+383 FNAVCERGNLTFAQ
-397 LRKILHIDERIRF
+397 MRKILKIDERIQF
-410 KEVDYMARKSK
+410 KEVDYTAK
-421 NTNGD
+421 
-426 STHKQKTSNPET
+426 NPEN
-438 KKFIEHKNLKKFC
+438 KKFVEFKNLKKFC
-451 EILGAIAGDR
+451 EILGAIVGDR

-467 ARDMTLIKD
+467 ARDITLIKD
-476 EEELAKKLR
+476 EEELAQKLR
-485 TYRRLS
+485 GYGKFS
-491 EEQIAQLMP
+491 QEQITQLSALN
-500 MDFSGHINLS
+500 FSHHINLS

-611 ESNHQAR
+611 ESNYKAR

-633 EGNILKLRLFRE
+633 EGNILKLRLFME
-645 QNEICVYSG
+645 QNGICVYSG

-739 GDREAGFKSRNIVD
+739 GDREAGFKRRNIVD

-793 EAVKGMLTATMRHFW
+793 EAVNGMLTATMRHFW
-808 GLGSKNRYEHTHHAI
+808 GLGSKNRYEHTHHAV

-862 FKTQRAFFEPFS
+862 FKTQRAFFEPFR

-903 ETFYQEQNGKL
+903 ETFYSIDDKKLSETYGGK
-914 FYWQRKSEQEIA
+914 
-926 EEQKGLPEK
+926 
-935 EWKQISKYK
+935 
-944 KKFSKRD
+944 
-951 YGSSEG
+951 EG
-957 VKKALALGKIRQIGT
+957 VQRALSLGKIRQIGT
-972 KIVVNGPMVRVDIF
+972 KIVANGPMVRVDIF
-986 KHKKSGRFYAVPIY
+986 KHTQSGRFYAVPIY

-1008 LPNKAVVSGKDN
+1008 LPNKAVVSGKDK

-1027 LEMDSNYEFCFSLF
+1027 LEMDSNYEFCFLLF
-1041 KDDLIE
+1041 KDDVIE

-1055 PELAYFVSLDA
+1055 PELAYFVSLNTSSA
-1066 SDGRIKVRHHCNDI
+1066 SIALVKHDNKFE
-1080 TKINEN
+1080 TLTSN
-1086 QKKLFSEAI
+1086 QAKLFSNA
-1095 EKEVVGRGSIQNLKV
+1095 KENNVIAEGLGIQNLKV

>member
-1 MHTKILGFDIGIAS
+1 MKILGFDIGIAS

-21 ENGELRDCGVRIF
+21 ENGELKDCGVRIF

-45 LALPRREARSTRKR
+45 LAMPRREARSVRRR
-59 LSRRKSRL
+59 LARRKGRL
-67 EMLKRLLAKEWGL
+67 ETLKRLLAKEWDL
-80 CYQDYISADGELPKA
+80 CYEDYIAADGELPKA
-95 FSGTNLTN
+95 FMGKNLNN
-103 PYALRYEALERALSK
+103 PYVLRYEALQRILSK
-118 EELARVILHIAKHR
+118 EEFARVVLHIAKHR
-132 GYSNNNTRLVGN
+132 GYGNKNTKMTKSE
-144 DESKKKEQGKIQ
+144 ESKREQGKILS
-156 KALQEN
+156 ALATN
-162 SLKVAKYRTI
+162 ASAIAHYRTV

-180 CEVWIGD
+180 CEV
-187 QWIPCKEVRD
+187 
-197 KSTESAANGEV
+197 
-208 GNTMAE
+208 
-214 SLVIKNPHH
+214 IKNPQGLNTNEHCIQS
-223 AFGAKVRAI
+223 KVRVL
-232 KPIRNKSGAYE
+232 KPIRNKGGEYT
-243 NCMLQADL
+243 NCILQEDL
-251 YRELELIFAR
+251 QRELRCIFEY
-261 QKELGFPKIGDSQSG
+261 QKGFGFPITQEFQDKI
-276 QFLGDCAKQ
+276 LK
-285 MRDCTKQETHKKG
+285 
-298 ARFSLT
+298 
-304 KEFLDE
+304 
-310 IFQIAFYRRPL
+310 IAFYQRPL

-372 KGQYKQMLDSV
+372 KGQYEQMLDSV
-383 FKAVCEKGSLSFAQ
+383 FNAVCEKGSLSFAQ

-451 EILGAIAGDR
+451 EILSEIAGDR

-467 ARDMTLIKD
+467 ARDMTLVKD
-476 EEELAKKLR
+476 EEKLAQKLR
-485 TYRRLS
+485 GYGKFS
-491 EEQIAQLMP
+491 QEQITQLSAL
-500 MDFSGHINLS
+500 DFSHHINLS

-611 ESNHQAR
+611 ESNYKAR

-633 EGNILKLRLFRE
+633 EGNILKLRLFME
-645 QNEICVYSG
+645 QNGICVYSG

-739 GDREAGFKSRNIVD
+739 GDREAGFKRRNIVD
-753 SGYIARLIANYT
+753 SGYIARLIANHT

-903 ETFYQEQNGKL
+903 ETFYSIDDKKLSETYGGK
-914 FYWQRKSEQEIA
+914 
-926 EEQKGLPEK
+926 
-935 EWKQISKYK
+935 
-944 KKFSKRD
+944 
-951 YGSSEG
+951 EG
-957 VKKALALGKIRQIGT
+957 VQRALSLGKIRQIGT
-972 KIVVNGPMVRVDIF
+972 KIVANGPMVRVDIF
-986 KHKKSGRFYAVPIY
+986 KHKQSGRFYAVPIY

-1008 LPNKAVVSGKDN
+1008 LPNKAVVSGKDTKSKV
-1020 DRIIKDW
+1020 IKDW
-1027 LEMDSNYEFCFSLF
+1027 LEMDSCYEFCFSLF
-1041 KDDLIE
+1041 KDDVIE

-1055 PELAYFVSLDA
+1055 PELAYFVSLNTSSA
-1066 SDGRIKVRHHCNDI
+1066 SIALVKHDNKFE
-1080 TKINEN
+1080 TLTSN
-1086 QKKLFSEAI
+1086 QAKLFSNA
-1095 EKEVVGRGSIQNLKV
+1095 KENNVIVEGLGIQNLKV

>member
-1 MHTKILGFDIGIAS
+1 MKILGFDIGIAS

-21 ENGELRDCGVRIF
+21 ENGELKDCGVRIF

-45 LALPRREARSTRKR
+45 LAMPRREARSVRRR
-59 LSRRKSRL
+59 LARRKGRL
-67 EMLKRLLAKEWGL
+67 ETLKRLLAKEWDL
-80 CYQDYISADGELPKA
+80 CYEDYIAADGELPKA
-95 FSGTNLTN
+95 FMGKNLNN
-103 PYALRYEALERALSK
+103 PYVLRYEALQRILSK
-118 EELARVILHIAKHR
+118 EEFARVVLHIAKHR
-132 GYSNNNTRLVGN
+132 GYGNKNTKMTKSE
-144 DESKKKEQGKIQ
+144 ESKREQGKILS
-156 KALQEN
+156 ALATN
-162 SLKVAKYRTI
+162 ASAIVHYRTV

-180 CEVWIGD
+180 CEV
-187 QWIPCKEVRD
+187 
-197 KSTESAANGEV
+197 
-208 GNTMAE
+208 
-214 SLVIKNPHH
+214 IKNPQGLNTNEHCIQS
-223 AFGAKVRAI
+223 KVRVL
-232 KPIRNKSGAYE
+232 KPIRNKSGEYT
-243 NCMLQADL
+243 NCILQEDL
-251 YRELELIFAR
+251 QRELRCIFEY
-261 QKELGFPKIGDSQSG
+261 QKGFGFPITQEFQDKI
-276 QFLGDCAKQ
+276 LK
-285 MRDCTKQETHKKG
+285 
-298 ARFSLT
+298 
-304 KEFLDE
+304 
-310 IFQIAFYRRPL
+310 IAFYQRPL

-372 KGQYKQMLDSV
+372 KGQYEQMLDSV

-421 NTNGD
+421 NTSGD

-451 EILGAIAGDR
+451 EILSEIAGDR

-467 ARDMTLIKD
+467 ARDMTLVKD
-476 EEELAKKLR
+476 EEKLAQKLR
-485 TYRRLS
+485 GYGKFS
-491 EEQIAQLMP
+491 QEQIMQLSAL
-500 MDFSGHINLS
+500 DFSHHINLS

-611 ESNHQAR
+611 ESNYKAR

-808 GLGSKNRYEHTHHAI
+808 GLGSKNRYEHTHHAV

-862 FKTQRAFFEPFS
+862 FKTQRAFFEPFR

-903 ETFYQEQNGKL
+903 ETFYSIDDKKLSETYGGK
-914 FYWQRKSEQEIA
+914 
-926 EEQKGLPEK
+926 
-935 EWKQISKYK
+935 
-944 KKFSKRD
+944 
-951 YGSSEG
+951 EG
-957 VKKALALGKIRQIGT
+957 VQRALSLGKIRQIGT
-972 KIVVNGPMVRVDIF
+972 KIVANGPMVRVDIF
-986 KHKKSGRFYAVPIY
+986 KHKQSGRFYAVPIY

-1008 LPNKAVVSGKDN
+1008 LPNKAVVSGKDTKSKV
-1020 DRIIKDW
+1020 IKDW

-1041 KDDLIE
+1041 KDDVIE

-1127 EPRQPI
+1127 EPRQSI

>member
-1 MHTKILGFDIGIAS
+1 MKILGFDIGIAS

-21 ENGELRDCGVRIF
+21 ENGELKDCGVRIF

-45 LALPRREARSTRKR
+45 LAMPRREARSVRRR
-59 LSRRKSRL
+59 LARRKGRL
-67 EMLKRLLAKEWGL
+67 ETLKRLLAKEWDL
-80 CYQDYISADGELPKA
+80 CYEDYIAADGELPKA
-95 FSGTNLTN
+95 FMGKNLNN
-103 PYALRYEALERALSK
+103 PYVLRYEALQRLLSK
-118 EELARVILHIAKHR
+118 EEFARVVLHIAKHR
-132 GYSNNNTRLVGN
+132 GYGN
-144 DESKKKEQGKIQ
+144 KNAKITKSEESKREQGKILS
-156 KALQEN
+156 ALATN
-162 SLKVAKYRTI
+162 ASAIAHYRTV

-180 CEVWIGD
+180 CEV
-187 QWIPCKEVRD
+187 
-197 KSTESAANGEV
+197 
-208 GNTMAE
+208 
-214 SLVIKNPHH
+214 IKNPQGLNTNEHCIQS
-223 AFGAKVRAI
+223 KVRVL
-232 KPIRNKSGAYE
+232 KPIRNKGGEYT
-243 NCMLQADL
+243 NCILQEDL
-251 YRELELIFAR
+251 QRELRCIFEY
-261 QKELGFPKIGDSQSG
+261 QKGFGFPITQEFQDKI
-276 QFLGDCAKQ
+276 LK
-285 MRDCTKQETHKKG
+285 
-298 ARFSLT
+298 
-304 KEFLDE
+304 
-310 IFQIAFYRRPL
+310 IAFYQRPL

-372 KGQYKQMLDSV
+372 KEQYEQMLDSV

-451 EILGAIAGDR
+451 EILSEIAGDR

-467 ARDMTLIKD
+467 ARDMTLVKD
-476 EEELAKKLR
+476 EEKLAQKLR
-485 TYRRLS
+485 GYGKFS
-491 EEQIAQLMP
+491 QEQIMQLSAL
-500 MDFSGHINLS
+500 DFSHHINLS

-515 EILPFMREGMRYDEA
+515 EILLFMREGMRYDEA
-530 CKLAGLKAR
+530 CQKAKLQAK

-846 ESLKARFY
+846 ESLRARFY

-903 ETFYQEQNGKL
+903 ETFYSIDDKKLSETYGGK
-914 FYWQRKSEQEIA
+914 
-926 EEQKGLPEK
+926 
-935 EWKQISKYK
+935 
-944 KKFSKRD
+944 
-951 YGSSEG
+951 EG
-957 VKKALALGKIRQIGT
+957 VQRALSLGKIRQIGT
-972 KIVVNGPMVRVDIF
+972 KIVANGPMVRVDIF
-986 KHKKSGRFYAVPIY
+986 KHKQSGRFYAVPIY

-1008 LPNKAVVSGKDN
+1008 LPNKAVVSGKDTKSKV
-1020 DRIIKDW
+1020 IKDW
-1027 LEMDSNYEFCFSLF
+1027 LEMDSSYEFCFSLF
-1041 KDDLIE
+1041 KDDVIE

>member
-1 MHTKILGFDIGIAS
+1 MKILGFDIGIAS

-21 ENGELRDCGVRIF
+21 ENGELKDCGVRIF

-45 LALPRREARSTRKR
+45 LAMPRREARSVRRR
-59 LSRRKSRL
+59 LARRKGRL
-67 EMLKRLLAKEWGL
+67 ETLKRLLAKEWDL
-80 CYQDYISADGELPKA
+80 CYEDYIAADGELPKA
-95 FSGTNLTN
+95 FMGKNLNN
-103 PYALRYEALERALSK
+103 PYVLRYEALQRLLSK
-118 EELARVILHIAKHR
+118 EDLARVILHIAKHR
-132 GYSNNNTRLVGN
+132 GYGN
-144 DESKKKEQGKIQ
+144 KNAKITKSEESKREQGKILS
-156 KALQEN
+156 ALATN
-162 SLKVAKYRTI
+162 ASAIARYRTV

-180 CEVWIGD
+180 CEV
-187 QWIPCKEVRD
+187 
-197 KSTESAANGEV
+197 
-208 GNTMAE
+208 
-214 SLVIKNPHH
+214 IKNPQ
-223 AFGAKVRAI
+223 GLNTNENCTQPKVRVL
-232 KPIRNKSGAYE
+232 KPIRNKGGEYT
-243 NCMLQADL
+243 NCILQEDL
-251 YRELELIFAR
+251 QRELRCIFEH
-261 QKELGFPKIGDSQSG
+261 QKGFGFPITQEFQDKI
-276 QFLGDCAKQ
+276 LK
-285 MRDCTKQETHKKG
+285 
-298 ARFSLT
+298 
-304 KEFLDE
+304 
-310 IFQIAFYRRPL
+310 IAFYQRSL

-372 KGQYKQMLDSV
+372 KGQYEQMLDSV
-383 FKAVCEKGSLSFAQ
+383 FKAVCEKGSLSFVQ

-421 NTNGD
+421 NRNGD

-451 EILGAIAGDR
+451 EILGAIVGDR

-611 ESNHQAR
+611 ESNYKAR

-645 QNEICVYSG
+645 QNERCVYSG

-808 GLGSKNRYEHTHHAI
+808 GLGSKNRYEHTHHAV

-903 ETFYQEQNGKL
+903 ETFYSIDDKKLSETYGGKKGV
-914 FYWQRKSEQEIA
+914 QR
-926 EEQKGLPEK
+926 
-935 EWKQISKYK
+935 
-944 KKFSKRD
+944 
-951 YGSSEG
+951 
-957 VKKALALGKIRQIGT
+957 ALSLGKIRQIGT
-972 KIVVNGPMVRVDIF
+972 KIVANGPMVRVDIF
-986 KHKKSGRFYAVPIY
+986 KHKQSGRFYAVPIY

-1008 LPNKAVVSGKDN
+1008 LPNKAVVSGKDTKSKV
-1020 DRIIKDW
+1020 IKDW

-1041 KDDLIE
+1041 KDDVIE

>member
-1 MHTKILGFDIGIAS
+1 M
-15 IGWAFV
+15 
-21 ENGELRDCGVRIF
+21 
-34 TKAENPKTGDS
+34 
-45 LALPRREARSTRKR
+45 
-59 LSRRKSRL
+59 
-67 EMLKRLLAKEWGL
+67 
-80 CYQDYISADGELPKA
+80 
-95 FSGTNLTN
+95 
-103 PYALRYEALERALSK
+103 
-118 EELARVILHIAKHR
+118 
-132 GYSNNNTRLVGN
+132 
-144 DESKKKEQGKIQ
+144 
-156 KALQEN
+156 
-162 SLKVAKYRTI
+162 
-172 GEYFYKEF
+172 
-180 CEVWIGD
+180 
-187 QWIPCKEVRD
+187 
-197 KSTESAANGEV
+197 
-208 GNTMAE
+208 
-214 SLVIKNPHH
+214 
-223 AFGAKVRAI
+223 
-232 KPIRNKSGAYE
+232 
-243 NCMLQADL
+243 
-251 YRELELIFAR
+251 
-261 QKELGFPKIGDSQSG
+261 
-276 QFLGDCAKQ
+276 
-285 MRDCTKQETHKKG
+285 
-298 ARFSLT
+298 
-304 KEFLDE
+304 
-310 IFQIAFYRRPL
+310 
-321 KDFSHL
+321 
-327 VGKCTFYPD
+327 GKCTFYPD

-372 KGQYKQMLDSV
+372 KGQYEQMLDSV

-451 EILGAIAGDR
+451 EILSEIAGDR

-476 EEELAKKLR
+476 EEELARKLHG
-485 TYRRLS
+485 YGKFS
-491 EEQIAQLMP
+491 QEQITQLSALH
-500 MDFSGHINLS
+500 FSHHINLS

-574 ILNALIAKYG
+574 IFNALIAKYG

-611 ESNHQAR
+611 GSNYKAR

-739 GDREAGFKSRNIVD
+739 GDREAGFKRRNIVD

-793 EAVKGMLTATMRHFW
+793 EAVNGMLTATMRHFW
-808 GLGSKNRYEHTHHAI
+808 GLGSKNRYEHTHHAV

-862 FKTQRAFFEPFS
+862 FKTQRAFFEPFR

-903 ETFYQEQNGKL
+903 ETFYSIDDKKLSETYGGK
-914 FYWQRKSEQEIA
+914 
-926 EEQKGLPEK
+926 
-935 EWKQISKYK
+935 
-944 KKFSKRD
+944 
-951 YGSSEG
+951 EG
-957 VKKALALGKIRQIGT
+957 VQRALSLGKIRQIGT
-972 KIVVNGPMVRVDIF
+972 KIVANGPMVRVDIF
-986 KHKKSGRFYAVPIY
+986 KHKQSRRFYAVPIY

-1008 LPNKAVVSGKDN
+1008 LPNKAVVSGKDTKSKV
-1020 DRIIKDW
+1020 IKDW
-1027 LEMDSNYEFCFSLF
+1027 LEMDSCYEFCFSLF

-1047 VQKRDMEK
+1047 VQKSDMEK

-1118 LGEIKEAKY
+1118 LGEIKGAKY
-1127 EPRQPI
+1127 S
-1133 ALKTSPKKHR
+1133 SPYSSMACYFSFSWSEYFYGNH
-1143 KQNNAQ
+1143 AF

>member
-1 MHTKILGFDIGIAS
+1 M
-15 IGWAFV
+15 W
-21 ENGELRDCGVRIF
+21 E
-34 TKAENPKTGDS
+34 KTS
-45 LALPRREARSTRKR
+45 KRE
-59 LSRRKSRL
+59 
-67 EMLKRLLAKEWGL
+67 
-80 CYQDYISADGELPKA
+80 
-95 FSGTNLTN
+95 
-103 PYALRYEALERALSK
+103 
-118 EELARVILHIAKHR
+118 
-132 GYSNNNTRLVGN
+132 
-144 DESKKKEQGKIQ
+144 
-156 KALQEN
+156 
-162 SLKVAKYRTI
+162 
-172 GEYFYKEF
+172 
-180 CEVWIGD
+180 
-187 QWIPCKEVRD
+187 
-197 KSTESAANGEV
+197 
-208 GNTMAE
+208 
-214 SLVIKNPHH
+214 
-223 AFGAKVRAI
+223 
-232 KPIRNKSGAYE
+232 
-243 NCMLQADL
+243 
-251 YRELELIFAR
+251 
-261 QKELGFPKIGDSQSG
+261 
-276 QFLGDCAKQ
+276 
-285 MRDCTKQETHKKG
+285 
-298 ARFSLT
+298 
-304 KEFLDE
+304 
-310 IFQIAFYRRPL
+310 
-321 KDFSHL
+321 
-327 VGKCTFYPD
+327 
-336 EFRAP
+336 
-341 KCSLSAVEFITL
+341 
-353 SKTINV
+353 
-359 LTYISKESGEVYS
+359 
-372 KGQYKQMLDSV
+372 
-383 FKAVCEKGSLSFAQ
+383 
-397 LRKILHIDERIRF
+397 
-410 KEVDYMARKSK
+410 K
-421 NTNGD
+421 NT
-426 STHKQKTSNPET
+426 
-438 KKFIEHKNLKKFC
+438 
-451 EILGAIAGDR
+451 
-461 ALADSI
+461 
-467 ARDMTLIKD
+467 
-476 EEELAKKLR
+476 
-485 TYRRLS
+485 
-491 EEQIAQLMP
+491 
-500 MDFSGHINLS
+500 
-510 LKALS
+510 
-515 EILPFMREGMRYDEA
+515 
-530 CKLAGLKAR
+530 
-539 HNDKKS
+539 
-545 KFLPPFCE
+545 
-553 SIYADE
+553 
-559 LTNPVVHRAIAEYRK
+559 
-574 ILNALIAKYG
+574 
-584 SVHKIHIE
+584 
-592 LTRDVGK
+592 
-599 NFQEREKYKKEI
+599 KKEI
-611 ESNHQAR
+611 ESNYKAR

-793 EAVKGMLTATMRHFW
+793 EAVNGMLTATMRHFW

-903 ETFYQEQNGKL
+903 ETFYSIDDKKLSETYGGK
-914 FYWQRKSEQEIA
+914 
-926 EEQKGLPEK
+926 
-935 EWKQISKYK
+935 
-944 KKFSKRD
+944 
-951 YGSSEG
+951 EG
-957 VKKALALGKIRQIGT
+957 VQRALSLGKIRQIGT
-972 KIVVNGPMVRVDIF
+972 KIVANGPMVRVDIF
-986 KHKKSGRFYAVPIY
+986 KHKQSGRFYAVPIY

-1008 LPNKAVVSGKDN
+1008 LPNKAVVSGKDK

-1027 LEMDSNYEFCFSLF
+1027 LEMDSCYEFCFSLF

-1086 QKKLFSEAI
+1086 QKNLFSEAI

>member
-1 MHTKILGFDIGIAS
+1 MKILGFDIGIAS

-45 LALPRREARSTRKR
+45 LAMPRREARSVRRR
-59 LSRRKSRL
+59 LARRKGRL
-67 EMLKRLLAKEWGL
+67 ETLKRLLAKEWDL
-80 CYQDYISADGELPKA
+80 CYEDYIAADGELPKA
-95 FSGTNLTN
+95 FMGKNLNN
-103 PYALRYEALERALSK
+103 PYVLRYEALQRLLSK

-132 GYSNNNTRLVGN
+132 GYGN
-144 DESKKKEQGKIQ
+144 KNAKITKSEESKREQGKILS
-156 KALQEN
+156 ALATN
-162 SLKVAKYRTI
+162 ASAIARYRTV

-180 CEVWIGD
+180 CEV
-187 QWIPCKEVRD
+187 
-197 KSTESAANGEV
+197 
-208 GNTMAE
+208 
-214 SLVIKNPHH
+214 IKNPQGLSTNEHYTQP
-223 AFGAKVRAI
+223 KVRVL
-232 KPIRNKSGAYE
+232 KPIRNKGGEYT
-243 NCMLQADL
+243 NCILQEDL
-251 YRELELIFAR
+251 QRELRCIFEH
-261 QKELGFPKIGDSQSG
+261 QKGFGFPITQEFQDKI
-276 QFLGDCAKQ
+276 LK
-285 MRDCTKQETHKKG
+285 
-298 ARFSLT
+298 
-304 KEFLDE
+304 
-310 IFQIAFYRRPL
+310 IAFYQRSL

-372 KGQYKQMLDSV
+372 KGQYEQMLDSV

-421 NTNGD
+421 NTSGD

-451 EILGAIAGDR
+451 KILSEIAGNR

-476 EEELAKKLR
+476 EEELAQKLR
-485 TYRRLS
+485 GYGKFS
-491 EEQIAQLMP
+491 QEQITQLSALH
-500 MDFSGHINLS
+500 FSHHINLS

-530 CKLAGLKAR
+530 CQEAKLQAK

-611 ESNHQAR
+611 ESNYKAR

-688 LVFTNENQNK
+688 LVFTNENQSK

-808 GLGSKNRYEHTHHAI
+808 GLGSKNRYEHTHHAV

-862 FKTQRAFFEPFS
+862 FKTQRAFFEPFR

-903 ETFYQEQNGKL
+903 ETFYSIDDKKLSETYGGK
-914 FYWQRKSEQEIA
+914 
-926 EEQKGLPEK
+926 
-935 EWKQISKYK
+935 
-944 KKFSKRD
+944 
-951 YGSSEG
+951 EG
-957 VKKALALGKIRQIGT
+957 VQRALSLGKIRQIGT
-972 KIVVNGPMVRVDIF
+972 KIVANGPMVRVDIF

-1008 LPNKAVVSGKDN
+1008 LPNKAVVSGKDTKSKV
-1020 DRIIKDW
+1020 IKDW

-1086 QKKLFSEAI
+1086 QKNLFSEAI

>member
-1 MHTKILGFDIGIAS
+1 MKILGFDIGIAS

-21 ENGELRDCGVRIF
+21 ENGELKDCGVRIF

-45 LALPRREARSTRKR
+45 LAMPRREARSVRRR
-59 LSRRKSRL
+59 LARRKGRL
-67 EMLKRLLAKEWGL
+67 ETLKRLLAKEWDL
-80 CYQDYISADGELPKA
+80 CYEDYIAADGELPKA
-95 FSGTNLTN
+95 FMGKNLNN
-103 PYALRYEALERALSK
+103 PYVLRYEALQRLLSK
-118 EELARVILHIAKHR
+118 EEFARVVLHIAKHR
-132 GYSNNNTRLVGN
+132 GYGN
-144 DESKKKEQGKIQ
+144 KNAKITKSEESKREQGKILS
-156 KALQEN
+156 ALATN
-162 SLKVAKYRTI
+162 ASAIAHYRTV

-180 CEVWIGD
+180 CEV
-187 QWIPCKEVRD
+187 
-197 KSTESAANGEV
+197 
-208 GNTMAE
+208 
-214 SLVIKNPHH
+214 IKNPQGLNTNEHCIQS
-223 AFGAKVRAI
+223 KVRVL
-232 KPIRNKSGAYE
+232 KPIRNKGGEYT
-243 NCMLQADL
+243 NCILQEDL
-251 YRELELIFAR
+251 QRELRCIFEY
-261 QKELGFPKIGDSQSG
+261 QKGFGFPITQEFQDKI
-276 QFLGDCAKQ
+276 LK
-285 MRDCTKQETHKKG
+285 
-298 ARFSLT
+298 
-304 KEFLDE
+304 
-310 IFQIAFYRRPL
+310 IAFYQCPL

-336 EFRAP
+336 EPRAP
-341 KCSLSAVEFITL
+341 KFSLSAIEFIT
-353 SKTINV
+353 KAKAIN
-359 LTYISKESGEVYS
+359 LLASIAKESGEVWD
-372 KGQYKQMLDSV
+372 KEQWRERLDSV
-383 FKAVCEKGSLSFAQ
+383 FNAVCEKGSLSFAQ

-410 KEVDYMARKSK
+410 KEVDYTAK
-421 NTNGD
+421 
-426 STHKQKTSNPET
+426 NPEN
-438 KKFIEHKNLKKFC
+438 KKFVEFKNLKKFC
-451 EILGAIAGDR
+451 EILSEIAGDR

-467 ARDMTLIKD
+467 ARDMTLVKD
-476 EEELAKKLR
+476 EEKLAQKLR
-485 TYRRLS
+485 GYGKFS
-491 EEQIAQLMP
+491 QEQIMQLSAL
-500 MDFSGHINLS
+500 DFSHHINLS

-530 CKLAGLKAR
+530 CQKAKLQTK

-611 ESNHQAR
+611 ESNYKAR

-783 AGEKDSKIHV
+783 TGEKDSKIHV

-808 GLGSKNRYEHTHHAI
+808 GLGSKNRYEHTHHAV

-846 ESLKARFY
+846 ESLRARFY

-862 FKTQRAFFEPFS
+862 FKTQRAFFEPFR

-903 ETFYQEQNGKL
+903 ETFYSIDDKKLSETYGGK
-914 FYWQRKSEQEIA
+914 
-926 EEQKGLPEK
+926 
-935 EWKQISKYK
+935 
-944 KKFSKRD
+944 
-951 YGSSEG
+951 EG
-957 VKKALALGKIRQIGT
+957 VQRALSLGKIRQIGT
-972 KIVVNGPMVRVDIF
+972 KIVANGPMVRVDIF
-986 KHKKSGRFYAVPIY
+986 KHKQSGRFYAVPIY

-1008 LPNKAVVSGKDN
+1008 LPNKAVVSGKDTKSKV
-1020 DRIIKDW
+1020 IKDW

-1133 ALKTSPKKHR
+1133 ALKTFPKKHR

>member
-1 MHTKILGFDIGIAS
+1 MMKILGFDIGIAS

-21 ENGELRDCGVRIF
+21 ENGELRDCGARIF

-45 LALPRREARSTRKR
+45 LAMPRREARSVRRR
-59 LSRRKSRL
+59 LARRKGRL
-67 EMLKRLLAKEWGL
+67 ETLKRLLAKEWDL
-80 CYQDYISADGELPKA
+80 CYEDYIAADGELPKA
-95 FSGTNLTN
+95 FMGKNLNN
-103 PYALRYEALERALSK
+103 PYVLRYEALQRLLSK
-118 EELARVILHIAKHR
+118 EELVRVVLHIAKHR
-132 GYSNNNTRLVGN
+132 GYGN
-144 DESKKKEQGKIQ
+144 KNAKITKSEESKREQGKILS
-156 KALQEN
+156 ALATN
-162 SLKVAKYRTI
+162 ASAIARYRTV

-180 CEVWIGD
+180 CEVIKKPQGL
-187 QWIPCKEVRD
+187 
-197 KSTESAANGEV
+197 STNEHY
-208 GNTMAE
+208 TQ
-214 SLVIKNPHH
+214 P
-223 AFGAKVRAI
+223 KVRVL
-232 KPIRNKSGAYE
+232 KPIRNKGGEYT
-243 NCMLQADL
+243 NCILQEDL
-251 YRELELIFAR
+251 QRELRCIFEH
-261 QKELGFPKIGDSQSG
+261 QKGFGFPITQEFQDKI
-276 QFLGDCAKQ
+276 LK
-285 MRDCTKQETHKKG
+285 
-298 ARFSLT
+298 
-304 KEFLDE
+304 
-310 IFQIAFYRRPL
+310 IAFYQRPL

-372 KGQYKQMLDSV
+372 KGQYEQMLDSV

-451 EILGAIAGDR
+451 EILSEIAGDR

-530 CKLAGLKAR
+530 CKLAGLKVR

-611 ESNHQAR
+611 ESNYKAR

-633 EGNILKLRLFRE
+633 EGNILKLRLFME
-645 QNEICVYSG
+645 QNGICVYSG

-739 GDREAGFKSRNIVD
+739 GDREAGFKRRNIVD

-903 ETFYQEQNGKL
+903 ETFYSIDDKKLSETYGGK
-914 FYWQRKSEQEIA
+914 
-926 EEQKGLPEK
+926 
-935 EWKQISKYK
+935 
-944 KKFSKRD
+944 
-951 YGSSEG
+951 EG
-957 VKKALALGKIRQIGT
+957 VQRALSLGKIRQIGT
-972 KIVVNGPMVRVDIF
+972 KIVANGPMVRVDIF
-986 KHKKSGRFYAVPIY
+986 KHKQSGRFYAVPIY

-1008 LPNKAVVSGKDN
+1008 LPNKAVVSGKDK

-1041 KDDLIE
+1041 KDDVIE

-1055 PELAYFVSLDA
+1055 PELAYFVSLNTSSA
-1066 SDGRIKVRHHCNDI
+1066 SIALVKHDNKFE
-1080 TKINEN
+1080 TLTSN
-1086 QKKLFSEAI
+1086 QAKLFSNA
-1095 EKEVVGRGSIQNLKV
+1095 KEHNVIVESLGIQNLKV

>member
-1 MHTKILGFDIGIAS
+1 MKILGFDIGIAS

-21 ENGELRDCGVRIF
+21 ENGELKDCGVRIF

-45 LALPRREARSTRKR
+45 LAMPRREARSVRRR
-59 LSRRKSRL
+59 LARRKGRL
-67 EMLKRLLAKEWGL
+67 ETLKRLLAKEWDL
-80 CYQDYISADGELPKA
+80 CYEDYIAADGELPKA
-95 FSGTNLTN
+95 FMGKNLNN
-103 PYALRYEALERALSK
+103 PYVLRYEALQRILSK
-118 EELARVILHIAKHR
+118 EEFARVVLHIAKHR
-132 GYSNNNTRLVGN
+132 GYGNKNTKMTKSE
-144 DESKKKEQGKIQ
+144 ESKREQGKILS
-156 KALQEN
+156 ALATN
-162 SLKVAKYRTI
+162 ASAIARYRTV

-180 CEVWIGD
+180 CEV
-187 QWIPCKEVRD
+187 
-197 KSTESAANGEV
+197 
-208 GNTMAE
+208 
-214 SLVIKNPHH
+214 IKNPQ
-223 AFGAKVRAI
+223 GLNTNENCTQPKVRVL
-232 KPIRNKSGAYE
+232 KPIRNKGGEYT
-243 NCMLQADL
+243 NCILQEDL
-251 YRELELIFAR
+251 QRELRCIFEH
-261 QKELGFPKIGDSQSG
+261 QKGFGFPITQEFQDKI
-276 QFLGDCAKQ
+276 LK
-285 MRDCTKQETHKKG
+285 
-298 ARFSLT
+298 
-304 KEFLDE
+304 
-310 IFQIAFYRRPL
+310 IAFYQRPL

-372 KGQYKQMLDSV
+372 KEQYEQMLDSV

-451 EILGAIAGDR
+451 EILSEIAGDR

-476 EEELAKKLR
+476 EEELAQKLHG
-485 TYRRLS
+485 YGKFS
-491 EEQIAQLMP
+491 QEQITQLSALN
-500 MDFSGHINLS
+500 FSHHINLS

-530 CKLAGLKAR
+530 CKLAGLKVR

-611 ESNHQAR
+611 ESNYKAR

-726 PKKKAKRILDKGF
+726 SKKKAKRILDKGF

-808 GLGSKNRYEHTHHAI
+808 GLGSKNRYEHTHHAV

-862 FKTQRAFFEPFS
+862 FKTQRAFFEPFR

-903 ETFYQEQNGKL
+903 ETFYSIDDKKLSETYGGK
-914 FYWQRKSEQEIA
+914 
-926 EEQKGLPEK
+926 
-935 EWKQISKYK
+935 
-944 KKFSKRD
+944 
-951 YGSSEG
+951 EG
-957 VKKALALGKIRQIGT
+957 VQRALSLGKIRQIGT
-972 KIVVNGPMVRVDIF
+972 KIVANGPMVRVDIF

-1008 LPNKAVVSGKDN
+1008 LPNKAVVSGKDTKSKV
-1020 DRIIKDW
+1020 IKDW

-1086 QKKLFSEAI
+1086 QKNLFSEAI

>member
-1 MHTKILGFDIGIAS
+1 MKILGFDIGIAS

-45 LALPRREARSTRKR
+45 LAMPRREARSVRRR
-59 LSRRKSRL
+59 LARRKGRL
-67 EMLKRLLAKEWGL
+67 ETLKRLLAKEWDL
-80 CYQDYISADGELPKA
+80 CYEDYIAADGELPKA
-95 FSGTNLTN
+95 FMGKNLNN
-103 PYALRYEALERALSK
+103 PYVLRYEALQRLLSK
-118 EELARVILHIAKHR
+118 EELVRVVLHIAKHR
-132 GYSNNNTRLVGN
+132 GYGNKNTKMTKSE
-144 DESKKKEQGKIQ
+144 DSKREQGKILS
-156 KALQEN
+156 ALATN
-162 SLKVAKYRTI
+162 ASAIAHYRTV

-180 CEVWIGD
+180 CEV
-187 QWIPCKEVRD
+187 
-197 KSTESAANGEV
+197 
-208 GNTMAE
+208 
-214 SLVIKNPHH
+214 IKNPQGLNTNEHCIQS
-223 AFGAKVRAI
+223 KVRVL
-232 KPIRNKSGAYE
+232 KPIRNKGGEYT
-243 NCMLQADL
+243 NCILQEDL
-251 YRELELIFAR
+251 QRELRCIFEH
-261 QKELGFPKIGDSQSG
+261 QKGFGFPITQEFQDKI
-276 QFLGDCAKQ
+276 LK
-285 MRDCTKQETHKKG
+285 
-298 ARFSLT
+298 
-304 KEFLDE
+304 
-310 IFQIAFYRRPL
+310 IAFYQRSL

-372 KGQYKQMLDSV
+372 KGQYEQMLDSV
-383 FKAVCEKGSLSFAQ
+383 FNAVCEKGSLSFAQ

-410 KEVDYMARKSK
+410 KEVDYTAK
-421 NTNGD
+421 NSEN
-426 STHKQKTSNPET
+426 
-438 KKFIEHKNLKKFC
+438 KKFVEFKNLKKFC
-451 EILGAIAGDR
+451 KILSEIAEDR

-476 EEELAKKLR
+476 EEKLAQKLR
-485 TYRRLS
+485 GYGKFS
-491 EEQIAQLMP
+491 QEQITQLSALN
-500 MDFSGHINLS
+500 FSHHINLS

-530 CKLAGLKAR
+530 CQEAKLQTK

-611 ESNHQAR
+611 ESNYKAR

-633 EGNILKLRLFRE
+633 GGNILKLRLFRE

-739 GDREAGFKSRNIVD
+739 GNREAGFKSRNIVD

-808 GLGSKNRYEHTHHAI
+808 GLGSKNRYDHTHHAI

-846 ESLKARFY
+846 EILKARFY

-903 ETFYQEQNGKL
+903 ETFYSIDDKKLSETYGGK
-914 FYWQRKSEQEIA
+914 
-926 EEQKGLPEK
+926 
-935 EWKQISKYK
+935 
-944 KKFSKRD
+944 
-951 YGSSEG
+951 EG
-957 VKKALALGKIRQIGT
+957 VQRALSLGKIRQIGT
-972 KIVVNGPMVRVDIF
+972 KIVANGPMVRVDIF
-986 KHKKSGRFYAVPIY
+986 KHKQSGRFYAVPIY

-1008 LPNKAVVSGKDN
+1008 LPNKAVVSGKDTKSKV
-1020 DRIIKDW
+1020 IKDW
-1027 LEMDSNYEFCFSLF
+1027 LEMDSSYEFCFSLF
-1041 KDDLIE
+1041 KDDVIE

-1055 PELAYFVSLDA
+1055 PELAYFVSLNTSSA
-1066 SDGRIKVRHHCNDI
+1066 SIALVKHDNKFE
-1080 TKINEN
+1080 TLTSN
-1086 QKKLFSEAI
+1086 QAKLFSNA
-1095 EKEVVGRGSIQNLKV
+1095 KEHNVIAESLGIQNLKV
-1110 FKKYKVSP
+1110 FKKYKVAP

>member
-1 MHTKILGFDIGIAS
+1 MKILGFDIGIAS

-45 LALPRREARSTRKR
+45 LAMPRREARSVRRR
-59 LSRRKSRL
+59 LARRKGRL
-67 EMLKRLLAKEWGL
+67 ETLKRLLAKEWDL
-80 CYQDYISADGELPKA
+80 CYEDYIAADGELPKA
-95 FSGTNLTN
+95 FMGKNLNN
-103 PYALRYEALERALSK
+103 PYVLRYEALQRLLSK
-118 EELARVILHIAKHR
+118 EELVRVVLHIAKHR
-132 GYSNNNTRLVGN
+132 GYGN
-144 DESKKKEQGKIQ
+144 KNAKITKSEESKREQGKILS
-156 KALQEN
+156 ALATN
-162 SLKVAKYRTI
+162 VSAIARYRTV

-180 CEVWIGD
+180 CEV
-187 QWIPCKEVRD
+187 
-197 KSTESAANGEV
+197 
-208 GNTMAE
+208 
-214 SLVIKNPHH
+214 IKNPQ
-223 AFGAKVRAI
+223 GLNTNENCTQPKVRVL
-232 KPIRNKSGAYE
+232 KPIRNKGGEYT
-243 NCMLQADL
+243 NCILQEDL
-251 YRELELIFAR
+251 QRELRCIFEH
-261 QKELGFPKIGDSQSG
+261 QKGFGFPITQEFQDKI
-276 QFLGDCAKQ
+276 LK
-285 MRDCTKQETHKKG
+285 
-298 ARFSLT
+298 
-304 KEFLDE
+304 
-310 IFQIAFYRRPL
+310 IAFYQRPL

-336 EFRAP
+336 EPRAP
-341 KCSLSAVEFITL
+341 KFSLSAIEFIT
-353 SKTINV
+353 KAKAIN
-359 LTYISKESGEVYS
+359 LFASIAKESGEVWD
-372 KGQYKQMLDSV
+372 KEQWRERLDSV
-383 FKAVCEKGSLSFAQ
+383 FNAVCEKGSLSFAQ

-410 KEVDYMARKSK
+410 KEVDYTAK
-421 NTNGD
+421 
-426 STHKQKTSNPET
+426 NPEN
-438 KKFIEHKNLKKFC
+438 KKFVEFKNLKKFC

-467 ARDMTLIKD
+467 ARDMTLVKD
-476 EEELAKKLR
+476 EEKLAQKLR
-485 TYRRLS
+485 GYGKFS
-491 EEQIAQLMP
+491 QEQIMQLSAL
-500 MDFSGHINLS
+500 DFSHHINLS

-515 EILPFMREGMRYDEA
+515 EILSFMREGMRYDEA

-584 SVHKIHIE
+584 SAHKIHIE

-611 ESNHQAR
+611 GSNYKAR

-783 AGEKDSKIHV
+783 TGEKDSKIHV

-862 FKTQRAFFEPFS
+862 FKTQRAFFEPFR

-903 ETFYQEQNGKL
+903 ETFYSIDDKKLSETYGGK
-914 FYWQRKSEQEIA
+914 
-926 EEQKGLPEK
+926 
-935 EWKQISKYK
+935 
-944 KKFSKRD
+944 
-951 YGSSEG
+951 EG
-957 VKKALALGKIRQIGT
+957 VQRALSLGKIRQIGT
-972 KIVVNGPMVRVDIF
+972 KIVANGPMVRVDIF
-986 KHKKSGRFYAVPIY
+986 KHKQSGRFYAVPIY

>member
-1 MHTKILGFDIGIAS
+1 MKILGFDIGIAS

-21 ENGELRDCGVRIF
+21 ENGELKDCGVRIF

-45 LALPRREARSTRKR
+45 LAMPRREARSVRRR
-59 LSRRKSRL
+59 LARRKGRL
-67 EMLKRLLAKEWGL
+67 ETLKRLLAKEWDL
-80 CYQDYISADGELPKA
+80 CYEDYIAADGELPKA
-95 FSGTNLTN
+95 FMGKNLNN
-103 PYALRYEALERALSK
+103 PYVLRYEALQRILSK
-118 EELARVILHIAKHR
+118 EEFARVVLHIAKHR
-132 GYSNNNTRLVGN
+132 GYGNKNTKMTKSE
-144 DESKKKEQGKIQ
+144 ESKREQGKILS
-156 KALQEN
+156 ALATN
-162 SLKVAKYRTI
+162 ARAIAHYRTV

-180 CEVWIGD
+180 CEV
-187 QWIPCKEVRD
+187 
-197 KSTESAANGEV
+197 
-208 GNTMAE
+208 
-214 SLVIKNPHH
+214 IKNPQGLNTNEHCIQS
-223 AFGAKVRAI
+223 KVRVL
-232 KPIRNKSGAYE
+232 KPIRNKGGEYT
-243 NCMLQADL
+243 NCILQEDL
-251 YRELELIFAR
+251 QRELRCIFEY
-261 QKELGFPKIGDSQSG
+261 QKGFGFPITQEFQDKI
-276 QFLGDCAKQ
+276 LK
-285 MRDCTKQETHKKG
+285 
-298 ARFSLT
+298 
-304 KEFLDE
+304 
-310 IFQIAFYRRPL
+310 IAFYQRPL

-336 EFRAP
+336 EPRTP
-341 KCSLSAVEFITL
+341 KFSLSAIEFIT
-353 SKTINV
+353 KAKAIN
-359 LTYISKESGEVYS
+359 LLASIAKESGEVWD
-372 KGQYKQMLDSV
+372 KEQWRERLDSV
-383 FKAVCEKGSLSFAQ
+383 FSAVCERGNLTFAQ
-397 LRKILHIDERIRF
+397 MRKILKIDERIRF
-410 KEVDYMARKSK
+410 KEVDYTAK
-421 NTNGD
+421 
-426 STHKQKTSNPET
+426 NPEN
-438 KKFIEHKNLKKFC
+438 KKFVEFKNLKKFC
-451 EILGAIAGDR
+451 EILSEIAGDR

-485 TYRRLS
+485 IYRRLS

-530 CKLAGLKAR
+530 CKLAGLKVL

-611 ESNHQAR
+611 ESNYKAR

-862 FKTQRAFFEPFS
+862 FKTQRAFFEPFR

-903 ETFYQEQNGKL
+903 ETFYSIDDKKLSETYGGK
-914 FYWQRKSEQEIA
+914 
-926 EEQKGLPEK
+926 
-935 EWKQISKYK
+935 
-944 KKFSKRD
+944 
-951 YGSSEG
+951 EG
-957 VKKALALGKIRQIGT
+957 VQRALSLGKIRQIGT
-972 KIVVNGPMVRVDIF
+972 KIVANGPMVRVDIF

-1008 LPNKAVVSGKDN
+1008 LPNKAVVSGKDTKSKV
-1020 DRIIKDW
+1020 IKDW

-1041 KDDLIE
+1041 KDDVIE

-1055 PELAYFVSLDA
+1055 PELAYFVSLNTSSA
-1066 SDGRIKVRHHCNDI
+1066 SIALVKHDNKFE
-1080 TKINEN
+1080 TLTSN
-1086 QKKLFSEAI
+1086 QVKLFSNA
-1095 EKEVVGRGSIQNLKV
+1095 KEHNVIAESLGIQNLKV

>member
-1 MHTKILGFDIGIAS
+1 MKILGFDIGIAS

-21 ENGELRDCGVRIF
+21 ENGELKDCGVRIF

-45 LALPRREARSTRKR
+45 LAMPRREARSVRRR
-59 LSRRKSRL
+59 LARRKGRL
-67 EMLKRLLAKEWGL
+67 ETLKRLLAKEWDL
-80 CYQDYISADGELPKA
+80 CYEDYIAADGELPKA
-95 FSGTNLTN
+95 FMGKNLNN
-103 PYALRYEALERALSK
+103 PYVLRYEALQRLLSK
-118 EELARVILHIAKHR
+118 EELVRVVLHIAKHR
-132 GYSNNNTRLVGN
+132 GYGN
-144 DESKKKEQGKIQ
+144 KNAKITKSEESKREQGKILS
-156 KALQEN
+156 ALATN
-162 SLKVAKYRTI
+162 ASAIARYRTV

-180 CEVWIGD
+180 CEV
-187 QWIPCKEVRD
+187 
-197 KSTESAANGEV
+197 
-208 GNTMAE
+208 
-214 SLVIKNPHH
+214 IKNPQGLSTNEHYTQS
-223 AFGAKVRAI
+223 KVRVL
-232 KPIRNKSGAYE
+232 KPIRNKGGEYT
-243 NCMLQADL
+243 NCILQEDL
-251 YRELELIFAR
+251 QRELRCIFEY
-261 QKELGFPKIGDSQSG
+261 QKGFGFPITQEFQDKI
-276 QFLGDCAKQ
+276 LK
-285 MRDCTKQETHKKG
+285 
-298 ARFSLT
+298 
-304 KEFLDE
+304 
-310 IFQIAFYRRPL
+310 IAFYQRPL

-336 EFRAP
+336 EFRAL

-372 KGQYKQMLDSV
+372 KGQYEQMLDSV

-421 NTNGD
+421 NTSGD

-451 EILGAIAGDR
+451 EILSEIAEDR

-476 EEELAKKLR
+476 EEKLAQKLHG
-485 TYRRLS
+485 YGKFS
-491 EEQIAQLMP
+491 QEQITQLSALN
-500 MDFSGHINLS
+500 FSHHINLS

-611 ESNHQAR
+611 ESNYKAR

-808 GLGSKNRYEHTHHAI
+808 GLGSKNRYEHTHHAV

-862 FKTQRAFFEPFS
+862 FKTQRAFFEPFR

-903 ETFYQEQNGKL
+903 ETFYSIDDKKLSETYGGK
-914 FYWQRKSEQEIA
+914 
-926 EEQKGLPEK
+926 
-935 EWKQISKYK
+935 
-944 KKFSKRD
+944 
-951 YGSSEG
+951 EG
-957 VKKALALGKIRQIGT
+957 VQRALSLGKIRQIGT
-972 KIVVNGPMVRVDIF
+972 KIVANGPMVRVDIF
-986 KHKKSGRFYAVPIY
+986 KHKQSRRFYAVPIY

-1008 LPNKAVVSGKDN
+1008 LPNKAVVSGKDTKSKV
-1020 DRIIKDW
+1020 IKDW
-1027 LEMDSNYEFCFSLF
+1027 LEMDSCYEFCFSLF

-1047 VQKRDMEK
+1047 VQKSDMEK

>member
-1 MHTKILGFDIGIAS
+1 MKILGFDIGIAS

-21 ENGELRDCGVRIF
+21 ENGELKDCGVRIF

-45 LALPRREARSTRKR
+45 LAMPRREARSVRRR
-59 LSRRKSRL
+59 LARRKGRL
-67 EMLKRLLAKEWGL
+67 EMLKRLLAKEWDL
-80 CYQDYISADGELPKA
+80 CYEDYIAADGELPKA
-95 FSGTNLTN
+95 FMGKNLNN
-103 PYALRYEALERALSK
+103 PYVLRYEALQRLLSK
-118 EELARVILHIAKHR
+118 EDLVRVVLHIAKHR
-132 GYSNNNTRLVGN
+132 GYGN
-144 DESKKKEQGKIQ
+144 KNAKITKSEESKREQGKILS
-156 KALQEN
+156 ALATN
-162 SLKVAKYRTI
+162 ASAIARYRTV

-180 CEVWIGD
+180 CEV
-187 QWIPCKEVRD
+187 
-197 KSTESAANGEV
+197 
-208 GNTMAE
+208 
-214 SLVIKNPHH
+214 IKNPQSLSTNEHYTQS
-223 AFGAKVRAI
+223 KVRVL
-232 KPIRNKSGAYE
+232 KPIRNKGGEYT
-243 NCMLQADL
+243 NCILQEDL
-251 YRELELIFAR
+251 QRELRCIFEH
-261 QKELGFPKIGDSQSG
+261 QKGFGFPITQEFQDKI
-276 QFLGDCAKQ
+276 LK
-285 MRDCTKQETHKKG
+285 
-298 ARFSLT
+298 
-304 KEFLDE
+304 
-310 IFQIAFYRRPL
+310 IAFYQRSL

-372 KGQYKQMLDSV
+372 KGQYEQMLDSV

-410 KEVDYMARKSK
+410 KEVDYTAK
-421 NTNGD
+421 NSEN
-426 STHKQKTSNPET
+426 
-438 KKFIEHKNLKKFC
+438 KKFVEFKNLKKFC
-451 EILGAIAGDR
+451 KILSEIAEDR

-476 EEELAKKLR
+476 EEKLAQKLR
-485 TYRRLS
+485 GYGKFS
-491 EEQIAQLMP
+491 QEQITQLSALN
-500 MDFSGHINLS
+500 FSHHINLS

-530 CKLAGLKAR
+530 CQEAKLQTK

-611 ESNHQAR
+611 ESNYKAR

-633 EGNILKLRLFRE
+633 EGNILKLRLFME
-645 QNEICVYSG
+645 QNGICVYSG

-808 GLGSKNRYEHTHHAI
+808 GLGSKNRYEHTHHAV

-862 FKTQRAFFEPFS
+862 FKTQRAFFEPFR

-903 ETFYQEQNGKL
+903 ETFYSIDDKKLSETYGGK
-914 FYWQRKSEQEIA
+914 
-926 EEQKGLPEK
+926 
-935 EWKQISKYK
+935 
-944 KKFSKRD
+944 
-951 YGSSEG
+951 EG
-957 VKKALALGKIRQIGT
+957 VQRALSLGKIRQIGT
-972 KIVVNGPMVRVDIF
+972 KIVANGPMVRVDIF

-1008 LPNKAVVSGKDN
+1008 LPNKAVVSGKDTKSKV
-1020 DRIIKDW
+1020 IKDW

-1086 QKKLFSEAI
+1086 QKNLFSEAI

>member
-21 ENGELRDCGVRIF
+21 ENGELKDCGVRIF

-45 LALPRREARSTRKR
+45 LAMPRREARSVRRR
-59 LSRRKSRL
+59 LARRKGRL
-67 EMLKRLLAKEWGL
+67 ETLKRLLAKEWDL
-80 CYQDYISADGELPKA
+80 CYEDYIAADGELPKA
-95 FSGTNLTN
+95 FMGKNLNN
-103 PYALRYEALERALSK
+103 PYVLRYEALQRILSK
-118 EELARVILHIAKHR
+118 EEFARVVLHIAKHR
-132 GYSNNNTRLVGN
+132 GYGN
-144 DESKKKEQGKIQ
+144 KNAKITKSEDSKREQGKILS
-156 KALQEN
+156 ALATN
-162 SLKVAKYRTI
+162 ASAIARYRTV

-180 CEVWIGD
+180 CEV
-187 QWIPCKEVRD
+187 
-197 KSTESAANGEV
+197 
-208 GNTMAE
+208 
-214 SLVIKNPHH
+214 IKNPQGLNTNEHCTQP
-223 AFGAKVRAI
+223 KVRVL
-232 KPIRNKSGAYE
+232 KPIRNKGGEYT
-243 NCMLQADL
+243 NCILQEDL
-251 YRELELIFAR
+251 QRELRCIFEH
-261 QKELGFPKIGDSQSG
+261 QKGFGFPITQEFQDKI
-276 QFLGDCAKQ
+276 LK
-285 MRDCTKQETHKKG
+285 
-298 ARFSLT
+298 
-304 KEFLDE
+304 
-310 IFQIAFYRRPL
+310 IAFYQRPL

-372 KGQYKQMLDSV
+372 KGQYEQMLDSV

-451 EILGAIAGDR
+451 EILSEIAGDR

-467 ARDMTLIKD
+467 ARDMTLVKD
-476 EEELAKKLR
+476 EEKLAQKLR
-485 TYRRLS
+485 GYGKFS
-491 EEQIAQLMP
+491 QEQIMQLSALN
-500 MDFSGHINLS
+500 FSHHINLS

-611 ESNHQAR
+611 ESNYKAR

-836 QRFSQFRQNQ
+836 QIFSQFRQNQ

-862 FKTQRAFFEPFS
+862 FKTQRAFFEPFR

-882 KVGQIFVSRP
+882 KVGQIFVSHP
-892 PRKRARGALHE
+892 PRKRARGALHK
-903 ETFYQEQNGKL
+903 ETFYSIDDKKLSETYGGK
-914 FYWQRKSEQEIA
+914 
-926 EEQKGLPEK
+926 
-935 EWKQISKYK
+935 
-944 KKFSKRD
+944 
-951 YGSSEG
+951 EG
-957 VKKALALGKIRQIGT
+957 VQRALSLGKIRQIGT
-972 KIVVNGPMVRVDIF
+972 KIVVNGPMVRVDILST
-986 KHKKSGRFYAVPIY
+986 KKAGDSMLCLFIRW
-1000 TMDFALGI
+1000 I
-1008 LPNKAVVSGKDN
+1008 LP
-1020 DRIIKDW
+1020 
-1027 LEMDSNYEFCFSLF
+1027 LESC
-1041 KDDLIE
+1041 LI
-1047 VQKRDMEK
+1047 R
-1055 PELAYFVSLDA
+1055 
-1066 SDGRIKVRHHCNDI
+1066 R
-1080 TKINEN
+1080 
-1086 QKKLFSEAI
+1086 
-1095 EKEVVGRGSIQNLKV
+1095 
-1110 FKKYKVSP
+1110 
-1118 LGEIKEAKY
+1118 
-1127 EPRQPI
+1127 
-1133 ALKTSPKKHR
+1133 
-1143 KQNNAQ
+1143 

>member
-1 MHTKILGFDIGIAS
+1 MKILGFDIGIAS

-21 ENGELRDCGVRIF
+21 ENGELKDCGVRIF

-45 LALPRREARSTRKR
+45 LAMPRREARSVRRR
-59 LSRRKSRL
+59 LARRKGRL
-67 EMLKRLLAKEWGL
+67 ETLKRLLAKEWDL
-80 CYQDYISADGELPKA
+80 CYEDYIAADGELPKA
-95 FSGTNLTN
+95 FMGKNLTN
-103 PYALRYEALERALSK
+103 PYVLRYEALQRLLGK
-118 EELARVILHIAKHR
+118 EELVRVVLHIAKHR
-132 GYSNNNTRLVGN
+132 GYGN
-144 DESKKKEQGKIQ
+144 KNAKITKSEESKREQGKILS
-156 KALQEN
+156 ALATN
-162 SLKVAKYRTI
+162 ASAIARYRTV

-180 CEVWIGD
+180 YE
-187 QWIPCKEVRD
+187 
-197 KSTESAANGEV
+197 
-208 GNTMAE
+208 
-214 SLVIKNPHH
+214 VIKKPQGLNTNEHCTQP
-223 AFGAKVRAI
+223 KVRVL
-232 KPIRNKSGAYE
+232 KPIRNKGGEYT
-243 NCMLQADL
+243 NCILQEDL
-251 YRELELIFAR
+251 QRELRCIFEH
-261 QKELGFPKIGDSQSG
+261 QKGFGFPITQEFQDKI
-276 QFLGDCAKQ
+276 LK
-285 MRDCTKQETHKKG
+285 
-298 ARFSLT
+298 
-304 KEFLDE
+304 
-310 IFQIAFYRRPL
+310 IAFYQRSL

-372 KGQYKQMLDSV
+372 KGQYEQMLDSV

-421 NTNGD
+421 NTSGD
-426 STHKQKTSNPET
+426 STHKQKTSNSET

-451 EILGAIAGDR
+451 EILSEIAGDR

-467 ARDMTLIKD
+467 ARDMTLVKD
-476 EEELAKKLR
+476 EEKLAQKLR
-485 TYRRLS
+485 GYGKFS
-491 EEQIAQLMP
+491 QEQIMQLSAL
-500 MDFSGHINLS
+500 DFSHHINLS

-611 ESNHQAR
+611 ESNYKAR

-633 EGNILKLRLFRE
+633 EGNILKLRLFME
-645 QNEICVYSG
+645 QNGICVYSG

-903 ETFYQEQNGKL
+903 ETFYSIDDKKLSETYGGK
-914 FYWQRKSEQEIA
+914 
-926 EEQKGLPEK
+926 
-935 EWKQISKYK
+935 
-944 KKFSKRD
+944 
-951 YGSSEG
+951 EG
-957 VKKALALGKIRQIGT
+957 VQRALSLGKIRQIGT
-972 KIVVNGPMVRVDIF
+972 KIVANGPMVRVDIF
-986 KHKKSGRFYAVPIY
+986 KHKKNGRFYAVPIY

-1008 LPNKAVVSGKDN
+1008 LPNKAVVSGKDTKSKV
-1020 DRIIKDW
+1020 IKDW
-1027 LEMDSNYEFCFSLF
+1027 LEMDSCYEFCFSLF

-1047 VQKRDMEK
+1047 VQKKDMEK

-1086 QKKLFSEAI
+1086 QKKLFSETI